1 MTDQQLYIDGVLM
14 DMSEDS
20 AITLDIKSNLFR
32 DITKMTANT
41 TYTINLPKTAHNMA
55 VLEFAGKPST
65 SSRYPYIFHTA
76 RYFRNGLEIIR
87 NGRASVLSVK
97 ETIEISIYWGFFQA
111 LATLQSSDLK
121 LNELNCTKYLRFNR
135 NNSSY
140 TYEKAISEGVFY
152 GTYDAAAVK
161 TSSEEWQGY
170 DRSVGGNSNTT
181 YSLVD
186 GKIRTGTEVG
196 KYVSGEVLTDETYQ
210 CAIIPF
216 EAGMRATISKVLG
229 KGDYRTWA
237 ILDTNKNIVILAADA
252 GTTEAETNPNIPAP
266 DPILPATIGAG
277 ILCASVDTKTAMTTI
292 SIRFAL
298 MDEAPAGQVEYG
310 SYDPATGFTEAW
322 GVEDIPADKGGTEI
336 TVNVTRYKQAGRLIY
351 VKPSKSGMLYW
362 IAGEGSDSNYYVS
375 GGTQYKTSRFAPYSV
390 KYTSES
396 EPIDIDLQAPATA
409 EWLVINA
416 IKEYST
422 GTTIQVK
429 SETENRAKASSR
441 EVQTSSGGGTFG
453 GGGSFGYADKGA
465 IQPSVTA
472 QYILDLIT
480 AQTGVAFGWSSQAKE
495 TIKGLAVPLITRKAD
510 AQTVVGSFEGTFIAT
525 TNLGILEIQP
535 TSLSEVF
542 DGLELANRYSQLKVK
557 IACTMIF
564 DVQINWSW
572 DASNARPNGHIGN
585 SYEGSIE
592 WNGVYQYDPCY
603 VEIKVVS
610 KHTSDQEESEYTKT
624 YIAGKEIEKDDAYSR
639 TYITD
644 YDSDK
649 VNGRFIHLA
658 AGRGEI
664 QLEEGDIVT
673 FEFKHYGKGTLRGLR
688 GYNGRISASISQ
700 SDEVPYGGN
709 FPIGKNLPDIKVTDF
724 LKCICI
730 LTSTFPSQRFTDGRL
745 AFADIVSLWEAKAQ
759 AVDWTKKLI
768 PSEACNHPRQTDFS
782 VEDYC
787 QHNIYKWKEDD
798 TVFQKH
804 DADMEID
811 NKTLEYTQDVC
822 TLPFAATDGNRIPIY
837 EWESVQ
843 RYFGRTTTL
852 TVQTATKYKACKDRI
867 VNLTK
872 TDAGYAALAF
882 NIDLQGIFDSKLEKL
897 RKTVANPH
905 QITERFNLSDLEIL
919 NFDETKP
926 VYLAQYGAY
935 FAVLEIK
942 TTNSGYCEVTMIE
955 LNN

>member
-1 MTDQQLYIDGVLM
+1 MTDQQLYIDGILM
-14 DMSEDS
+14 DMSEET

-65 SSRYPYIFHTA
+65 SSKYPYIFHTA

-97 ETIEISIYWGFFQA
+97 ETIEISIYWGLFQA

-121 LNELNCTKYLRFNR
+121 LNELNCTKYLRFAK
-135 NNSSY
+135 NNTSD

-152 GTYDAAAVK
+152 GRYETAVFK

-170 DRSVGGNSNTT
+170 DSNVGGNSDTT

-186 GKIRTGTEVG
+186 GKIRTGTEIG

-216 EAGMRATISKVLG
+216 EVGMRATISKVLG
-229 KGDYRTWA
+229 KGQFRTWA
-237 ILDTNKNIVILAADA
+237 ILDTNKNVISLADDA
-252 GTTEAETNPNIPAP
+252 GKTEKETRPVLFAP
-266 DPILPATIGAG
+266 DPILGMFVSAGAC
-277 ILCASVDTKTAMTTI
+277 IANLETSVAMETI
-292 SIRFAL
+292 SIRVRA
-298 MDEAPAGQVEYG
+298 EKAGSVEYG
-310 SYDPATGFTEAW
+310 ALDTKTGETTPW
-322 GVEDIPADKGGTEI
+322 GTYEVAAGETEI
-336 TVNVTRYKQAGRLIY
+336 NVVKS
-351 VKPSKSGMLYW
+351 KPSGLLVYIKPSVDKMIGKSMSTSVAAYYLSDGKLSQVQ
-362 IAGEGSDSNYYVS
+362 ASGEYN
-375 GGTQYKTSRFAPYSV
+375 V

-396 EPIDIDLQAPATA
+396 MPIDVDLQAPATA
-409 EWLVINA
+409 VWLIINA
-416 IKEYST
+416 IKDYST
-422 GTTIQVK
+422 GTTILVK
-429 SETENRAKASSR
+429 SISETENNAKASRGTFGGSFGN
-441 EVQTSSGGGTFG
+441 SGGGTFKSEG
-453 GGGSFGYADKGA
+453 T
-465 IQPSVTA
+465 IQPCVAA

-480 AQTGVAFGWSSQAKE
+480 VQTGVAFGWSNRAKE
-495 TIKGLAVPLITRKAD
+495 TINGLAVPLITRKAD
-510 AQTVVGSFEGTFIAT
+510 AQTVVGSLEGTFFQT
-525 TNLGILEIQP
+525 ESLGILDFQP

-542 DGLELANRYSQLKVK
+542 DGLEIGHRYSQLNVK
-557 IACTMIF
+557 IACKMIF
-564 DVQINWSW
+564 DVQMNWSW
-572 DASNARPNGHIGN
+572 DASKVTPSGHKSWSFG
-585 SYEGSIE
+585 EGSTESQAFYSYPPNYIE
-592 WNGVYQYDPCY
+592 MKVKHNNGDGTWTETP
-603 VEIKVVS
+603 
-610 KHTSDQEESEYTKT
+610 
-624 YIAGKEIEKDDAYSR
+624 YIAGLQQDETSSKYV
-639 TYITD
+639 TD
-644 YDSDK
+644 YESDK
-649 VNGRFIHLA
+649 LNGRFIHLV

-664 QLEEGDIVT
+664 DLEEGDIVT
-673 FEFKHYGKGTLRGLR
+673 FEMKHPKNKALIGLKC
-688 GYNGRISASISQ
+688 YNGRLSASIKQ

-730 LTSTFPSQRFTDGRL
+730 LTSTFPSQRFIGGTL
-745 AFADIVSLWEAKAQ
+745 TFADIVNLWEAKAQ

-798 TVFQKH
+798 TVYQQH
-804 DADMEID
+804 DADMTID

-837 EWESVQ
+837 EWENHQ
-843 RYFGRTTTL
+843 YTFGRTTK
-852 TVQTATKYKACKDRI
+852 TVQTPTKYKACKDRI

-872 TDAGYAALAF
+872 NDAGYAELAF
-882 NIDLQGIFDSKLEKL
+882 NIDLQDIFDNKLEKL

-905 QITERFNLSDLEIL
+905 HIVERFNLSDLEIL
-919 NFDETKP
+919 EFDETKP

-935 FAVLEIK
+935 FAVIEIK
-942 TTNSGYCEVTMIE
+942 TTSSGYCEVTMIE

>member
-1 MTDQQLYIDGVLM
+1 MTDQQLYIDGILM
-14 DMSEDS
+14 DMSEET

-65 SSRYPYIFHTA
+65 SSKYPYILHTA

-97 ETIEISIYWGFFQA
+97 ETIEISIYWGLFQA

-121 LNELNCTKYLRFNR
+121 LNELNCTKYLRFTK
-135 NNSSY
+135 NNNPY

-152 GTYDAAAVK
+152 GRYETAAVK

-170 DRSVGGNSNTT
+170 DRNVGGNSDTT
-181 YSLVD
+181 YSLVG

-229 KGDYRTWA
+229 MGDYRTWA
-237 ILDTNKNIVILAADA
+237 ILDTNKNVLSLADDA
-252 GTTEAETNPNIPAP
+252 GKTEVETYPLLPSP
-266 DPILPATIGAG
+266 DPMLGTFVSAGAC
-277 ILCASVDTKTAMTTI
+277 IANIETSMAMETI
-292 SIRFAL
+292 SIRVRA
-298 MDEAPAGQVEYG
+298 EKAGSVEYG
-310 SYDPATGFTEAW
+310 ALNKETGETTPWGTYDVAAGETEF
-322 GVEDIPADKGGTEI
+322 
-336 TVNVTRYKQAGRLIY
+336 NVVKSKPSGILIY
-351 VKPSKSGMLYW
+351 IKPSVDKMINMALSTGVAAYYLSDGKLSQVHSSG
-362 IAGEGSDSNYYVS
+362 A
-375 GGTQYKTSRFAPYSV
+375 YSV
-390 KYTSES
+390 KYKSKS
-396 EPIDIDLQAPATA
+396 MPIDVDLQAPATA

-422 GTTIQVK
+422 GTTILVK
-429 SETENRAKASSR
+429 SETESRAIS
-441 EVQTSSGGGTFG
+441 GTFD
-453 GGGSFGYADKGA
+453 GGGSFGGGSFGFADKGT

-472 QYILDLIT
+472 QYIIDLIT
-480 AQTGVAFGWSSQAKE
+480 AQTGVAFGWSNRAKE
-495 TIKGLAVPLITRKAD
+495 IIKGLAVPLITRKAD
-510 AQTVVGSFEGTFIAT
+510 AQTVVGSLEGTFFQT
-525 TNLGILEIQP
+525 ENLGILDFQL

-542 DGLELANRYSQLKVK
+542 DGLEIGHRYSQLNVK

-564 DVQINWSW
+564 DVQMNWSW
-572 DASNARPNGHIGN
+572 DASNARPNGHVGS
-585 SYEGSIE
+585 SYEGSTE
-592 WNGVYQYDPCY
+592 YNGVYNYEPCY

-610 KHTSDQEESEYTKT
+610 KHTSTQEESEYTKT
-624 YIAGKEIEKDDAYSR
+624 YIAGKEIDEDNASFR
-639 TYITD
+639 RYITD

-664 QLEEGDIVT
+664 ELEDGDIVT
-673 FEFKHYGKGTLRGLR
+673 FEFKHYGKGVLRGLR

-730 LTSTFPSQRFTDGRL
+730 LTSTFPSQRFIGETL
-745 AFADIVSLWEAKAQ
+745 TFADIVNLWEDKAQ

-768 PSEACNHPRQTDFS
+768 PSEASNHPRQTDFS

-798 TVFQKH
+798 TVYQQH
-804 DADMEID
+804 DADMTID

-837 EWESVQ
+837 EWESKQ
-843 RYFGRTTTL
+843 SNFDRTTIT
-852 TVQTATKYKACKDRI
+852 TQVATKYKACKDRI

-872 TDAGYAALAF
+872 NDAGYAELAF
-882 NIDLQGIFDSKLEKL
+882 NINLQDIFDNKLKKL

-926 VYLAQYGAY
+926 VYIAQYGAY
-935 FAVLEIK
+935 FAVLEVK
-942 TTNSGYCEVTMIE
+942 TTSSGYCEVTMIE

>member
-1 MTDQQLYIDGVLM
+1 MTDQQLYIDGILM
-14 DMSEDS
+14 DMSEET

-41 TYTINLPKTAHNMA
+41 TYTINLPKTAHNMT

-65 SSRYPYIFHTA
+65 SSKYPYILHTA

-152 GTYDAAAVK
+152 GRYETAAVK

-170 DRSVGGNSNTT
+170 DRNVGGNSNTT
-181 YSLVD
+181 YLLVD

-216 EAGMRATISKVLG
+216 EAGMRANISKVLG

-237 ILDTNKNIVILAADA
+237 ILDKNKNVLSLAVDA
-252 GTTEAETNPNIPAP
+252 GKTEVETYPSLPAP
-266 DPILPATIGAG
+266 DPMLGMFVSAGAC
-277 ILCASVDTKTAMTTI
+277 IANLETSVAMETI
-292 SIRFAL
+292 SIRVRA
-298 MDEAPAGQVEYG
+298 EKAGSVEYG
-310 SYDPATGFTEAW
+310 ALNKDTGETTPW
-322 GVEDIPADKGGTEI
+322 GTYEI
-336 TVNVTRYKQAGRLIY
+336 SKAGESKFNVVKSKPSGILIY
-351 VKPSKSGMLYW
+351 IKPSVANMINMTLSTGVAAYYLSDGKLSQVGASG
-362 IAGEGSDSNYYVS
+362 A
-375 GGTQYKTSRFAPYSV
+375 YSV
-390 KYTSES
+390 KYTSDS
-396 EPIDIDLQAPATA
+396 EPVDVDLQAPASA
-409 EWLVINA
+409 EWLIVNA

-422 GTTIQVK
+422 GTTILVK
-429 SETENRAKASSR
+429 SNSETENNARAISG
-441 EVQTSSGGGTFG
+441 TFDGGGSF
-453 GGGSFGYADKGA
+453 GGGSFGYTDKGT
-465 IQPSVTA
+465 IQPVVTV
-472 QYILDLIT
+472 QYIIDLIT
-480 AQTGVAFGWSSQAKE
+480 AQTGVAFGWSNRAKE

-510 AQTVVGSFEGTFIAT
+510 AQTVVGSLEGTFFKT
-525 TNLGILEIQP
+525 DSLGILDFQL

-542 DGLELANRYSQLKVK
+542 DGLEIGHRYSQLNVK

-564 DVQINWSW
+564 DVQMNWSW
-572 DASNARPNGHIGN
+572 DASNARPNGYVGS
-585 SYEGSIE
+585 SYEGSTE
-592 WNGVYQYDPCY
+592 QNGVYNYEPCY

-624 YIAGKEIEKDDAYSR
+624 YIAGKEIDEDNASFR
-639 TYITD
+639 RYITD

-664 QLEEGDIVT
+664 ELKEGDIVT
-673 FEFKHYGKGTLRGLR
+673 FEFKHYGKGVLRGLR

-709 FPIGKNLPDIKVTDF
+709 FPIGKNLPDINVTDF

-730 LTSTFPSQRFTDGRL
+730 LTSTFPSQRFIGGTL
-745 AFADIVSLWEAKAQ
+745 TFADIVSLWEAKAQ

-798 TVFQKH
+798 TVYQQH
-804 DADMEID
+804 DADMTID

-837 EWESVQ
+837 EWESKQ
-843 RYFGRTTTL
+843 FTLGRTTIT
-852 TVQTATKYKACKDRI
+852 TQVATKYKACKDRI

-872 TDAGYAALAF
+872 NDSGYAELAF
-882 NIDLQGIFDSKLEKL
+882 NIDLQDIFDNKLKKL
-897 RKTVANPH
+897 RKTIANPH
-905 QITERFNLSDLEIL
+905 QITERFNLSDFEIL

-935 FAVLEIK
+935 FAVLEVK
-942 TTNSGYCEVTMIE
+942 TTSSGYCDVTMIE

>member
-1 MTDQQLYIDGVLM
+1 MTDHQLYIDGILM
-14 DMSEDS
+14 DMSEET

-65 SSRYPYIFHTA
+65 SSKYPYIFHTA

-97 ETIEISIYWGFFQA
+97 ETIEISIYWGLFQA

-121 LNELNCTKYLRFNR
+121 LNELNCTKYLRFAK
-135 NNSSY
+135 NNTSD

-152 GTYDAAAVK
+152 GRYETAVFK

-170 DRSVGGNSNTT
+170 DSNVGGNSDTT

-186 GKIRTGTEVG
+186 GKIRTGTEIG
-196 KYVSGEVLTDETYQ
+196 KYVSGEVLTDETYR

-229 KGDYRTWA
+229 KGQFRTWA
-237 ILDTNKNIVILAADA
+237 ILDTNKNVLSLADDA
-252 GTTEAETNPNIPAP
+252 GKTEKETYPILQAP
-266 DPILPATIGAG
+266 DHILGMFVSAG
-277 ILCASVDTKTAMTTI
+277 DCIANLETSVAMNTI
-292 SIRFAL
+292 SIRVRA
-298 MDEAPAGQVEYG
+298 EKAGSVEYG
-310 SYDPATGFTEAW
+310 TLNKETGETTPWGTYDVAAGETEFS
-322 GVEDIPADKGGTEI
+322 VVKGKPSGI
-336 TVNVTRYKQAGRLIY
+336 LIY
-351 VKPSKSGMLYW
+351 IKPSVDKMINMALSTKGVV
-362 IAGEGSDSNYYVS
+362 AYYLS
-375 GGTQYKTSRFAPYSV
+375 GGKLSKANSLGAYSV

-396 EPIDIDLQAPATA
+396 MPVDVELQAPATA
-409 EWLVINA
+409 QWLVVNA

-422 GTTIQVK
+422 GTTILVK
-429 SETENRAKASSR
+429 SISETENNAKASRGTFGGSFGN
-441 EVQTSSGGGTFG
+441 SGGGTFKSEG
-453 GGGSFGYADKGA
+453 T

-480 AQTGVAFGWSSQAKE
+480 VQTGVAFGWSNRAKE
-495 TIKGLAVPLITRKAD
+495 TINGLAVPLITRKAD
-510 AQTVVGSFEGTFIAT
+510 AQTVVGSLEGTFFQT
-525 TNLGILEIQP
+525 ESLGILDFQP

-542 DGLELANRYSQLKVK
+542 DGLEIGHRYSQLNVK
-557 IACTMIF
+557 IACKMIF
-564 DVQINWSW
+564 DVQMNWSW
-572 DASNARPNGHIGN
+572 DASKVTPSGHKSWSFG
-585 SYEGSIE
+585 EGSTESQAFYSYPPNYIE
-592 WNGVYQYDPCY
+592 MKVKHNNGDGTWTETP
-603 VEIKVVS
+603 
-610 KHTSDQEESEYTKT
+610 
-624 YIAGKEIEKDDAYSR
+624 YIAGLQQDETSGKYV
-639 TYITD
+639 TD
-644 YDSDK
+644 YESDK
-649 VNGRFIHLA
+649 VNGRFIHLV

-664 QLEEGDIVT
+664 DLEEGDIVT
-673 FEFKHYGKGTLRGLR
+673 FEMKHPKNQTLIGLKC
-688 GYNGRISASISQ
+688 YNGRLSASIKQ

-730 LTSTFPSQRFTDGRL
+730 LTSTFPSQRFIGGTL
-745 AFADIVSLWEAKAQ
+745 TFADIVSLWEAKAQ

-798 TVFQKH
+798 TVYQQH
-804 DADMEID
+804 DADMTID

-837 EWESVQ
+837 EWENHQ
-843 RYFGRTTTL
+843 YTFGRTTK
-852 TVQTATKYKACKDRI
+852 TVQTPTKYKACKDRI

-872 TDAGYAALAF
+872 NDAGYAELAF
-882 NIDLQGIFDSKLEKL
+882 NIDLQDIFDNKLEKL

-905 QITERFNLSDLEIL
+905 HIVERFNLSDLEIL
-919 NFDETKP
+919 EFDETKP

-935 FAVLEIK
+935 FAVTEIK
-942 TTNSGYCEVTMIE
+942 TTSSGYCEVTMIE

>member
-1 MTDQQLYIDGVLM
+1 MTDHQLYIDGILM
-14 DMSEDS
+14 DMSEET

-65 SSRYPYIFHTA
+65 SSKYPYIFHTA

-97 ETIEISIYWGFFQA
+97 ETIEISIYWGLFHA

-121 LNELNCTKYLRFNR
+121 LNELNCTKYLRFAK
-135 NNSSY
+135 NNTSD

-152 GTYDAAAVK
+152 GRYETAVFK

-170 DRSVGGNSNTT
+170 DSNVGGNSDTT

-186 GKIRTGTEVG
+186 GKIRTGTEIG
-196 KYVSGEVLTDETYQ
+196 KYVSGEVLTDETYR

-229 KGDYRTWA
+229 KGQFRTWA
-237 ILDTNKNIVILAADA
+237 ILDTNKNVLSLADDA
-252 GTTEAETNPNIPAP
+252 GKTEKETY
-266 DPILPATIGAG
+266 PILPPPDPMLGMFVSAG
-277 ILCASVDTKTAMTTI
+277 DCIANLKTSVAMKTI
-292 SIRFAL
+292 SIRVRA
-298 MDEAPAGQVEYG
+298 EKAGSVEYG
-310 SYDPATGFTEAW
+310 VLNKETGETTPWGTYDVA
-322 GVEDIPADKGGTEI
+322 
-336 TVNVTRYKQAGRLIY
+336 AGKAEFSVVKSKPSGILIY
-351 VKPSKSGMLYW
+351 IKPSVDDMINMSL
-362 IAGEGSDSNYYVS
+362 SS
-375 GGTQYKTSRFAPYSV
+375 GGVMAYYLSDGKLSQVHSIGAYSV

-396 EPIDIDLQAPATA
+396 MPIDVELQAPATA
-409 EWLVINA
+409 QWLIVNA

-422 GTTIQVK
+422 GTTILVK
-429 SETENRAKASSR
+429 SISETENNAKASRGTFGGSFGN
-441 EVQTSSGGGTFG
+441 SGGGTFKSEG
-453 GGGSFGYADKGA
+453 T

-480 AQTGVAFGWSSQAKE
+480 VQTGVAFGWSNRAKE
-495 TIKGLAVPLITRKAD
+495 TINGLAVPLITRKAD
-510 AQTVVGSFEGTFIAT
+510 AQTVVGSLEGTFFQT
-525 TNLGILEIQP
+525 ESLGILDFQP
-535 TSLSEVF
+535 TSLSEIF
-542 DGLELANRYSQLKVK
+542 DGLEIGHRYSQLNVK
-557 IACTMIF
+557 IACKMIF
-564 DVQINWSW
+564 DVQMNWSW
-572 DASNARPNGHIGN
+572 DASKVTPSGHKSWSFG
-585 SYEGSIE
+585 EGSTESQAFYSYPPNYIE
-592 WNGVYQYDPCY
+592 MKVKHNNGDGTWTETP
-603 VEIKVVS
+603 
-610 KHTSDQEESEYTKT
+610 
-624 YIAGKEIEKDDAYSR
+624 YIAGLQQDETSR
-639 TYITD
+639 KYVTD
-644 YDSDK
+644 YESDK
-649 VNGRFIHLA
+649 VNGRFIHLV

-664 QLEEGDIVT
+664 DLEEGDIVT
-673 FEFKHYGKGTLRGLR
+673 FEMKHPKNQTLIGLKC
-688 GYNGRISASISQ
+688 YNGRLSASIKQ

-730 LTSTFPSQRFTDGRL
+730 LTSTFPSQRFIGGTL
-745 AFADIVSLWEAKAQ
+745 TFADIVSLWEAKAQ

-798 TVFQKH
+798 TVYQQH
-804 DADMEID
+804 DADMTID

-837 EWESVQ
+837 EWENHQ
-843 RYFGRTTTL
+843 YTFGRTTK
-852 TVQTATKYKACKDRI
+852 TVQTPTKYKACKDRI

-872 TDAGYAALAF
+872 NDAGYAELAF
-882 NIDLQGIFDSKLEKL
+882 NIDLQDIFDNKLEKL

-905 QITERFNLSDLEIL
+905 HIVERFNLSDLEIL
-919 NFDETKP
+919 EFDETKP

-935 FAVLEIK
+935 FAVTEIK
-942 TTNSGYCEVTMIE
+942 TTSSGYCEVTMIE

>member
-1 MTDQQLYIDGVLM
+1 MTDHQLYIDGILM
-14 DMSEDS
+14 DMSEET

-65 SSRYPYIFHTA
+65 SSKYPYIFHTA

-97 ETIEISIYWGFFQA
+97 ETIEISIYWGLFQA

-121 LNELNCTKYLRFNR
+121 LNELNCTKYLRFAK
-135 NNSSY
+135 NNTSD

-152 GTYDAAAVK
+152 GRYETAVLK

-170 DRSVGGNSNTT
+170 DRNVGGNSDTT

-186 GKIRTGTEVG
+186 GKIRTGTEIG
-196 KYVSGEVLTDETYQ
+196 KYVSGEVLTDETYR

-216 EAGMRATISKVLG
+216 ETGMRATISKVLG
-229 KGDYRTWA
+229 KGQFRTWA
-237 ILDTNKNIVILAADA
+237 ILDTNKNVVSLADDA
-252 GTTEAETNPNIPAP
+252 GKTESETDPVLPPP
-266 DPILPATIGAG
+266 DPILGMFVSAGAC
-277 ILCASVDTKTAMTTI
+277 IANIKTSVAMETI
-292 SIRFAL
+292 SIRVRA
-298 MDEAPAGQVEYG
+298 EKAGSVEYG
-310 SYDPATGFTEAW
+310 ALNKDTGETTTW
-322 GVEDIPADKGGTEI
+322 GTYEI
-336 TVNVTRYKQAGRLIY
+336 RKAGKAEINVVKR
-351 VKPSKSGMLYW
+351 KPSGLLVYIKPSVDDMINMAPWMGT
-362 IAGEGSDSNYYVS
+362 AVAAYYLS
-375 GGTQYKTSRFAPYSV
+375 GGKLSQVQAVGAYSV

-396 EPIDIDLQAPATA
+396 MPVDVDLQAPATA
-409 EWLVINA
+409 KLLIINA
-416 IKEYST
+416 IKDYSI
-422 GTTIQVK
+422 GTTILVK
-429 SETENRAKASSR
+429 SISEPENNAKASRGTFGGSFGN
-441 EVQTSSGGGTFG
+441 SGGGTFKSEG
-453 GGGSFGYADKGA
+453 T

-472 QYILDLIT
+472 QYVLDLIT
-480 AQTGVAFGWSSQAKE
+480 VQTGVAFGWSNRAKE
-495 TIKGLAVPLITRKAD
+495 TINGLAVPLITRKAD
-510 AQTVVGSFEGTFIAT
+510 AQTVVGSLEGTFFQT
-525 TNLGILEIQP
+525 ESLGILDFQP

-542 DGLELANRYSQLKVK
+542 DGLEIGHRYSQLNVK
-557 IACTMIF
+557 IACKMIF
-564 DVQINWSW
+564 DVQMNWSW
-572 DASNARPNGHIGN
+572 DASKVTPSGHKSWSFG
-585 SYEGSIE
+585 EGSTESQAFYSYPPNYIE
-592 WNGVYQYDPCY
+592 MKVKHNNGDGTWTETP
-603 VEIKVVS
+603 
-610 KHTSDQEESEYTKT
+610 
-624 YIAGKEIEKDDAYSR
+624 YIAGLQQDETSGKYV
-639 TYITD
+639 TD
-644 YDSDK
+644 YESDK
-649 VNGRFIHLA
+649 LNGRFIHLV

-664 QLEEGDIVT
+664 DLEEGDIVT
-673 FEFKHYGKGTLRGLR
+673 FEMKHPKNQALIGLKC
-688 GYNGRISASISQ
+688 YNGRLSASIKQ

-730 LTSTFPSQRFTDGRL
+730 LTSTFPSQRFIGGTL
-745 AFADIVSLWEAKAQ
+745 TFADIVSLWEAKAQ

-768 PSEACNHPRQTDFS
+768 PSEASNHPRQTDFS

-798 TVFQKH
+798 TVYQQH
-804 DADMEID
+804 DADMTID

-837 EWESVQ
+837 EWENHQ
-843 RYFGRTTTL
+843 YTFGRTTK
-852 TVQTATKYKACKDRI
+852 TVQTPTKYKACKDRI

-872 TDAGYAALAF
+872 NDAGYAELAF
-882 NIDLQGIFDSKLEKL
+882 NIDLQGIFDSRLEKL

-942 TTNSGYCEVTMIE
+942 TTSSGYCEVTMIE

>member
-1 MTDQQLYIDGVLM
+1 MTDQQLYIDGILM
-14 DMSEDS
+14 DMSEET

-32 DITKMTANT
+32 DITKMTTNT

-65 SSRYPYIFHTA
+65 SSKYPYILHTA

-87 NGRASVLSVK
+87 NGKASVLSVK
-97 ETIEISIYWGFFQA
+97 ETIEISICWGLFQA

-121 LNELNCTKYLRFNR
+121 LNELNCTKYLRFTK
-135 NNSSY
+135 NNSLY

-152 GTYDAAAVK
+152 GRYETAAVK

-170 DRSVGGNSNTT
+170 DRNVGGNSDTT
-181 YSLVD
+181 YSLVG

-237 ILDTNKNIVILAADA
+237 ILDTNKNVLSLADDA
-252 GTTEAETNPNIPAP
+252 GKTEVETYPLLPSP
-266 DPILPATIGAG
+266 DPMLGTFVSAGAC
-277 ILCASVDTKTAMTTI
+277 IANIETSVAMETI
-292 SIRFAL
+292 SIRVRA
-298 MDEAPAGQVEYG
+298 EKAGSVEYG
-310 SYDPATGFTEAW
+310 ALNKETGETTPWGTYDVAAGESEF
-322 GVEDIPADKGGTEI
+322 
-336 TVNVTRYKQAGRLIY
+336 NVVKSKPSGILIY
-351 VKPSKSGMLYW
+351 IKPSVDKMINMALNTGVAAYYLSDGKLSQVHSSG
-362 IAGEGSDSNYYVS
+362 A
-375 GGTQYKTSRFAPYSV
+375 YSV

-396 EPIDIDLQAPATA
+396 MPIDVDLQAPATA

-422 GTTIQVK
+422 GTTILVK
-429 SETENRAKASSR
+429 SETESRARASSG
-441 EVQTSSGGGTFG
+441 TFDGGGSF
-453 GGGSFGYADKGA
+453 GGGSFGYADKGT

-472 QYILDLIT
+472 QYILNLIT
-480 AQTGVAFGWSSQAKE
+480 AQTGVAFGWSNRAKE

-510 AQTVVGSFEGTFIAT
+510 AQTVVGSLDGTFFQT
-525 TNLGILEIQP
+525 ENLGILDFQL

-542 DGLELANRYSQLKVK
+542 DGLEIGYRYSQLNVK

-564 DVQINWSW
+564 DVQMNWSW
-572 DASNARPNGHIGN
+572 DASNARPNGHVGS
-585 SYEGSIE
+585 SYEGSTE
-592 WNGVYQYDPCY
+592 YNGVYNYEPCY

-610 KHTSDQEESEYTKT
+610 KHTSTQEESEYTKT
-624 YIAGKEIEKDDAYSR
+624 YIAGKEIDEDNASFR
-639 TYITD
+639 RYITD

-664 QLEEGDIVT
+664 ELEEGDIVT
-673 FEFKHYGKGTLRGLR
+673 FEFKHYGKGVLRGLR
-688 GYNGRISASISQ
+688 GYNGRLSASISQ

-709 FPIGKNLPDIKVTDF
+709 FPIVKNLPDIKVTDF

-730 LTSTFPSQRFTDGRL
+730 LTSTFPSQRFIGETL

-798 TVFQKH
+798 TVYQQH
-804 DADMEID
+804 DADMTID

-822 TLPFAATDGNRIPIY
+822 TLPFAATDGDRIPIY
-837 EWESVQ
+837 EWESTQ
-843 RYFGRTTTL
+843 RNFGRTTL

-872 TDAGYAALAF
+872 NNAGYAELAF
-882 NIDLQGIFDSKLEKL
+882 NINLQDIFDNKLKKL

-935 FAVLEIK
+935 FAVIEIK
-942 TTNSGYCEVTMIE
+942 TTNSGYCEVTIIE

>member
-1 MTDQQLYIDGVLM
+1 MTDQQLYIDGILM
-14 DMSEDS
+14 DMSEET

-65 SSRYPYIFHTA
+65 SSKYPYIFHTA

-97 ETIEISIYWGFFQA
+97 ETIEISIYWGLFQA

-121 LNELNCTKYLRFNR
+121 LNELNCTKYLRFAK
-135 NNSSY
+135 NNTSD
-140 TYEKAISEGVFY
+140 TYEKALSEGVFY
-152 GTYDAAAVK
+152 GRYETAVFK

-170 DRSVGGNSNTT
+170 DSNVGGNSDTT

-186 GKIRTGTEVG
+186 GKIRTGTEIG
-196 KYVSGEVLTDETYQ
+196 KYVSGEVLTDETYR
-210 CAIIPF
+210 CAIIHF

-229 KGDYRTWA
+229 KGQFRTWA
-237 ILDTNKNIVILAADA
+237 ILDTNKNVLSLADDA
-252 GTTEAETNPNIPAP
+252 GKTEKETYPILPAP
-266 DPILPATIGAG
+266 DPIVGTFVSAGAC
-277 ILCASVDTKTAMTTI
+277 IANLETSVAMETI
-292 SIRFAL
+292 SIRVRA
-298 MDEAPAGQVEYG
+298 DKAGSVEYG
-310 SYDPATGFTEAW
+310 TLNKETGETTPWGTYDVAAGETEFSVVKRKPS
-322 GVEDIPADKGGTEI
+322 GI
-336 TVNVTRYKQAGRLIY
+336 LIY
-351 VKPSKSGMLYW
+351 IKPSVDKMINMALSTKGVV
-362 IAGEGSDSNYYVS
+362 AYYLS
-375 GGTQYKTSRFAPYSV
+375 GGKLSQVNSLGAYSV

-396 EPIDIDLQAPATA
+396 MPVDVELQAPATA
-409 EWLVINA
+409 QWLVVNA
-416 IKEYST
+416 IKAYST
-422 GTTIQVK
+422 GTTILVK
-429 SETENRAKASSR
+429 SISETENNAKASRGTFGGSFGN
-441 EVQTSSGGGTFG
+441 SGGGTFKSEG
-453 GGGSFGYADKGA
+453 T

-480 AQTGVAFGWSSQAKE
+480 VQTGVAFGWSNRAKE
-495 TIKGLAVPLITRKAD
+495 TINGLAVPLITRKAD
-510 AQTVVGSFEGTFIAT
+510 AQTVVGSLEGTFFQT
-525 TNLGILEIQP
+525 ESLGILDFQP

-542 DGLELANRYSQLKVK
+542 DGLEIGHRYSQLNVK
-557 IACTMIF
+557 IACKMIF
-564 DVQINWSW
+564 DVQMNWSW
-572 DASNARPNGHIGN
+572 DASKVTPSGHKSWSFG
-585 SYEGSIE
+585 EGSTESQAFYSYPPNYIE
-592 WNGVYQYDPCY
+592 MKVKHNNGDGTWTETP
-603 VEIKVVS
+603 
-610 KHTSDQEESEYTKT
+610 
-624 YIAGKEIEKDDAYSR
+624 YIAGLQQDETSGKYV
-639 TYITD
+639 TD
-644 YDSDK
+644 YESDK
-649 VNGRFIHLA
+649 VNGRFIHLV

-664 QLEEGDIVT
+664 DLEEGDIVT
-673 FEFKHYGKGTLRGLR
+673 FEMKHPKNKRLIGLKC
-688 GYNGRISASISQ
+688 YNGRLSASIKQ

-730 LTSTFPSQRFTDGRL
+730 LTSTFPSQRFIGGTL
-745 AFADIVSLWEAKAQ
+745 TFADIVSLWEAKAQ

-798 TVFQKH
+798 TVYQQH
-804 DADMEID
+804 DADMTID

-837 EWESVQ
+837 EWENHQ
-843 RYFGRTTTL
+843 YTFGRTTK
-852 TVQTATKYKACKDRI
+852 TVQTPTKYKACKDRI

-872 TDAGYAALAF
+872 NDAGYAELAF
-882 NIDLQGIFDSKLEKL
+882 NIDLQDIFDNKLEKL

-905 QITERFNLSDLEIL
+905 HIVERFNLSDLEIL
-919 NFDETKP
+919 EFDETKP

-935 FAVLEIK
+935 FAVTEIK
-942 TTNSGYCEVTMIE
+942 TTSSGYCEVTMIE

>member
-1 MTDQQLYIDGVLM
+1 MTDQQLYIDGILM
-14 DMSEDS
+14 DMSEET

-65 SSRYPYIFHTA
+65 SSKYPYILHTA

-97 ETIEISIYWGFFQA
+97 ETIEISIYWGLFQA

-121 LNELNCTKYLRFNR
+121 LNELNCTKYLRFTK
-135 NNSSY
+135 NNSPY

-152 GTYDAAAVK
+152 GRYETAAVK

-170 DRSVGGNSNTT
+170 DRNVGLNSDTT
-181 YSLVD
+181 YSLVG

-237 ILDTNKNIVILAADA
+237 ILDTNKNVLSLADDA
-252 GTTEAETNPNIPAP
+252 GKTEVETYPLLPSP
-266 DPILPATIGAG
+266 DPMLGMFVNAGAC
-277 ILCASVDTKTAMTTI
+277 IANIETSVAMETI
-292 SIRFAL
+292 SIRVRA
-298 MDEAPAGQVEYG
+298 EKAGSVEYG
-310 SYDPATGFTEAW
+310 ALNKETGETTPWGTYDVAAGETEF
-322 GVEDIPADKGGTEI
+322 
-336 TVNVTRYKQAGRLIY
+336 NVVKSKPSGILIY
-351 VKPSKSGMLYW
+351 IKPSVDKMINMALNTGVAAYYLSDGKLSQVHSSG
-362 IAGEGSDSNYYVS
+362 A
-375 GGTQYKTSRFAPYSV
+375 YSV

-396 EPIDIDLQAPATA
+396 MPIDVDLQAPATA

-422 GTTIQVK
+422 GTTILVK
-429 SETENRAKASSR
+429 SETESRARASSR
-441 EVQTSSGGGTFG
+441 EVQTSSSGSF
-453 GGGSFGYADKGA
+453 GGGSFGYTDKGT
-465 IQPSVTA
+465 IQPVVTV
-472 QYILDLIT
+472 QYIIDLIT
-480 AQTGVAFGWSSQAKE
+480 AQTGVAFGWSNRAKE

-510 AQTVVGSFEGTFIAT
+510 AQTVVGSLEGTFFQT
-525 TNLGILEIQP
+525 ENLGILDFQL

-542 DGLELANRYSQLKVK
+542 DGLEIGHRYSQLNVK

-564 DVQINWSW
+564 DVQMNWSW
-572 DASNARPNGHIGN
+572 DASKVNPSGHKSWSFSDGSTELQAFYSYPPNYIEMKVKHRNNDGN
-585 SYEGSIE
+585 ETE
-592 WNGVYQYDPCY
+592 
-603 VEIKVVS
+603 
-610 KHTSDQEESEYTKT
+610 TL
-624 YIAGKEIEKDDAYSR
+624 YIAGLQQDESSGKYV
-639 TYITD
+639 TD
-644 YDSDK
+644 YESNK
-649 VNGRFIHLA
+649 VNGRFIHLV

-664 QLEEGDIVT
+664 DLEEGDIVT
-673 FEFKHYGKGTLRGLR
+673 FEMKHPKNQRLIGLKC
-688 GYNGRISASISQ
+688 YNGRISASISQ

-730 LTSTFPSQRFTDGRL
+730 LTSTFPSQRFIGKTL
-745 AFADIVSLWEAKAQ
+745 TFADIVSLWEDKAQ

-768 PSEACNHPRQTDFS
+768 PSEASNHPRQTDFC

-798 TVFQKH
+798 TVYQQH
-804 DADMEID
+804 DADMTID

-822 TLPFAATDGNRIPIY
+822 TLPFAATDGDRIPIY

-843 RYFGRTTTL
+843 SHFGSSGTTIT
-852 TVQTATKYKACKDRI
+852 TQVATKYKACKDRI
-867 VNLTK
+867 VNLTNNS
-872 TDAGYAALAF
+872 GYAELAF
-882 NIDLQGIFDSKLEKL
+882 NINLQDIFDNKLNKL

-905 QITERFNLSDLEIL
+905 QIVERFNLSDLEIL

-935 FAVLEIK
+935 FAVLEVK
-942 TTNSGYCEVTMIE
+942 TTSSGYSEVTMIE

>member
-1 MTDQQLYIDGVLM
+1 MTDQQLYIDGALM
-14 DMSEDS
+14 DMSEES

-55 VLEFAGKPST
+55 VLQFAGKPST
-65 SSRYPYIFHTA
+65 SSKYPYIFHAA
-76 RYFRNGLEIIR
+76 RYLRNELEIIR
-87 NGRASVLSVK
+87 SGRASVLSVK
-97 ETIEISIYWGFFQA
+97 ETIEISIYWGLFQA
-111 LATLQSSDLK
+111 LETLQSSDLK
-121 LNELNCTKYLRFNR
+121 LNELNCTKYMRFNR
-135 NNSSY
+135 SNSY
-140 TYEKAISEGVFY
+140 DTYEKAISEGVFY
-152 GTYDAAAVK
+152 GSYDTAAVK

-170 DRSVGGNSNTT
+170 DRNVGGNSDTT

-186 GKIRTGTEVG
+186 GKIRTGTAVG
-196 KYVSGEVLTDETYQ
+196 NYVSGEVLNDDSYR

-216 EAGMRATISKVLG
+216 TAGMRATIDTILG

-237 ILDTNKNIVILAADA
+237 ILDSNKNIVSLAPEV
-252 GTTEAETNPNIPAP
+252 GTYETETNPTITAP
-266 DPILPATIGAG
+266 DPTLSTAIGAG
-277 ILCASVDTKTAMTTI
+277 TLCASGDTEAAMTTI

-298 MDEAPAGQVEYG
+298 KDGAPAGQVEYG
-310 SYDPATGFTEAW
+310 SYDPSTGFAEVW
-322 GVEDIPADKGGTEI
+322 GVEEVPADKGGTEI
-336 TVNVTRYKQAGRLIY
+336 TVNIHNYKQAGRLVY
-351 VKPSKSGMLYW
+351 VKPSKDGMLYW
-362 IAGEGSDSNYYVS
+362 IAGAGAESNYYVS
-375 GGTQYKTSRFAPYSV
+375 GGTQHKTSSSAPYSV
-390 KYTSES
+390 MYTSES
-396 EPIDIDLQAPATA
+396 EPIDVDLQAPSTA
-409 EWLVINA
+409 AWLVINA

-422 GTTIQVK
+422 GTTVLIK
-429 SETENRAKASSR
+429 SETENRAR
-441 EVQTSSGGGTFG
+441 TSSSEAQTYAF
-453 GGGSFGYADKGA
+453 GGGSFAYLTKGA
-465 IQPSVTA
+465 IQPAVTV
-472 QYILDLIT
+472 QYILDLVT
-480 AQTGVAFGWSSQAKE
+480 AQTGVAFGWSNQAKE

-510 AQTVVGSFEGTFIAT
+510 AQTVVGDFEGTFFTT
-525 TNLGILEIQP
+525 TNLGILDFQP
-535 TSLSEVF
+535 TSLSDVF
-542 DGLELANRYSQLKVK
+542 DGLAVATRYSQLNVK

-564 DVQINWSW
+564 DVQMNWSW
-572 DASNARPNGHIGN
+572 DASKARPNGYVGS
-585 SYEGSIE
+585 SYEGSAE
-592 WNGVYQYDPCY
+592 HNGVYQYKPCY

-610 KHTSDQEESEYTKT
+610 KHTDSQEESEYTKT
-624 YIAGKEIEKDDAYSR
+624 YIAGDEIDEDNIYSR
-639 TYITD
+639 RYIVD

-664 QLEEGDIVT
+664 ELEEGDIVT
-673 FEFKHYGKGTLRGLR
+673 FEFKHYGKGILKGLR
-688 GYNGRISASISQ
+688 GYNGRLSASIKQ

-730 LTSTFPSQRFTDGRL
+730 LTSTFPSQRFIGGRL

-768 PSEACNHPRQTDFS
+768 PSEASNHPRQTDFS
-782 VEDYC
+782 VEEYC

-798 TVFQKH
+798 TVYQQH
-804 DADMEID
+804 DADMTVD

-837 EWESVQ
+837 EWESVTASIGRNGNKITTQ
-843 RYFGRTTTL
+843 R
-852 TVQTATKYKACKDRI
+852 ATKYKACKDRI

-872 TDAGYAALAF
+872 SDIGYAALAF
-882 NIDLQGIFDSKLEKL
+882 NINLQSIFDTKLEKL

-905 QITERFNLSDLEIL
+905 QIVERFNLSDLEIL

-942 TTNSGYCEVTMIE
+942 TTSSGYSEVTMIE

>member
-1 MTDQQLYIDGVLM
+1 MTDQQLYIDGILM
-14 DMSEDS
+14 DMSEET

-65 SSRYPYIFHTA
+65 SSKYPYILHTA

-97 ETIEISIYWGFFQA
+97 ETIEISIYWGLFQA

-121 LNELNCTKYLRFNR
+121 LNELNCTKYLRFTKS
-135 NNSSY
+135 NSPY

-152 GTYDAAAVK
+152 GRYETAAVK

-170 DRSVGGNSNTT
+170 DRNVGGNSDTT
-181 YSLVD
+181 YSLVG

-237 ILDTNKNIVILAADA
+237 ILDTNKNVLSLADDA
-252 GTTEAETNPNIPAP
+252 GKTEVETYPLLPSP
-266 DPILPATIGAG
+266 DPMLGTFVSAGAC
-277 ILCASVDTKTAMTTI
+277 IANIETSVAMETI
-292 SIRFAL
+292 SIRVRA
-298 MDEAPAGQVEYG
+298 EKAGSVEYG
-310 SYDPATGFTEAW
+310 ALNKETGETTPWGTYEISAAGETEF
-322 GVEDIPADKGGTEI
+322 
-336 TVNVTRYKQAGRLIY
+336 NVVKSKPSGILIY
-351 VKPSKSGMLYW
+351 IKPSADDMINMALSTGVAAYYLSDGKLSQVHSSG
-362 IAGEGSDSNYYVS
+362 A
-375 GGTQYKTSRFAPYSV
+375 YSV
-390 KYTSES
+390 KYTSGS
-396 EPIDIDLQAPATA
+396 MPIDVDLQAPATA

-422 GTTIQVK
+422 GTTILVK
-429 SETENRAKASSR
+429 SETESRARAIS
-441 EVQTSSGGGTFG
+441 GTFD
-453 GGGSFGYADKGA
+453 GGGSFGGGSFGFADKGT

-472 QYILDLIT
+472 QYIIDLIT
-480 AQTGVAFGWSSQAKE
+480 AQTGVAFGWSNRAKE
-495 TIKGLAVPLITRKAD
+495 IIKGLAVPLITRKAD
-510 AQTVVGSFEGTFIAT
+510 AQTVVGSLEGTFFQT
-525 TNLGILEIQP
+525 ENLGILDFQL

-542 DGLELANRYSQLKVK
+542 DGLEIGHRYSQLNVK

-564 DVQINWSW
+564 DVQMNWSW
-572 DASNARPNGHIGN
+572 DASNARPNGHVGS
-585 SYEGSIE
+585 SYEGSTE
-592 WNGVYQYDPCY
+592 YNGVYNYEPCY

-610 KHTSDQEESEYTKT
+610 KHTSTQEESEYTKT
-624 YIAGKEIEKDDAYSR
+624 YIAGKEIDEDNASFR
-639 TYITD
+639 RYITD

-664 QLEEGDIVT
+664 ELEDGDIVT
-673 FEFKHYGKGTLRGLR
+673 FEFKHYGKGVLRGLR

-700 SDEVPYGGN
+700 SDEVTYGGN

-730 LTSTFPSQRFTDGRL
+730 LTSTFPSQRFIGETL
-745 AFADIVSLWEAKAQ
+745 TFADIVNLWEDKAQ

-768 PSEACNHPRQTDFS
+768 PSEASNHPRQTDFS

-798 TVFQKH
+798 TVYQQH
-804 DADMEID
+804 DADMTID

-822 TLPFAATDGNRIPIY
+822 TLPFAATDENRIPIY
-837 EWESVQ
+837 EWESKQ
-843 RYFGRTTTL
+843 SNFGRTTIT
-852 TVQTATKYKACKDRI
+852 TQVATKYKACKDRI

-872 TDAGYAALAF
+872 NDAGYAELAF
-882 NIDLQGIFDSKLEKL
+882 NINLQDIFDNKLKKL

-905 QITERFNLSDLEIL
+905 QIVERFNLSDLEIL
-919 NFDETKP
+919 NLDETKP

-935 FAVLEIK
+935 FAVLEVK
-942 TTNSGYCEVTMIE
+942 TTSSGYCEVTMIE

>member
-1 MTDQQLYIDGVLM
+1 M
-14 DMSEDS
+14 DMSEET

-65 SSRYPYIFHTA
+65 SSKYPYILHTA

-97 ETIEISIYWGFFQA
+97 ETIEISICWGLFQA
-111 LATLQSSDLK
+111 LVTLQSSDLK
-121 LNELNCTKYLRFNR
+121 LNELNCTKYLRFTK
-135 NNSSY
+135 NNNPY

-152 GTYDAAAVK
+152 GRYETAAVK

-170 DRSVGGNSNTT
+170 DRNVGGNSDTT
-181 YSLVD
+181 YSLVG

-229 KGDYRTWA
+229 MGDYRTWA
-237 ILDTNKNIVILAADA
+237 ILDTNKNVLSLADDA
-252 GTTEAETNPNIPAP
+252 GKTEVETYPLLPSP
-266 DPILPATIGAG
+266 DPMLGTFVSAGAC
-277 ILCASVDTKTAMTTI
+277 IANIETSMAMETI
-292 SIRFAL
+292 SIRVRA
-298 MDEAPAGQVEYG
+298 EKAGSVEYG
-310 SYDPATGFTEAW
+310 ALNKETGETTPWGTYDVAAGETEF
-322 GVEDIPADKGGTEI
+322 
-336 TVNVTRYKQAGRLIY
+336 NVVKSKPSGILIY
-351 VKPSKSGMLYW
+351 IKPSVDKMINMALSTGVAAYYLSDGKLSQVHSSG
-362 IAGEGSDSNYYVS
+362 A
-375 GGTQYKTSRFAPYSV
+375 YSV
-390 KYTSES
+390 KYKSKS
-396 EPIDIDLQAPATA
+396 MPIDVDLQAPATA

-422 GTTIQVK
+422 GTTILVK
-429 SETENRAKASSR
+429 SETESRAIS
-441 EVQTSSGGGTFG
+441 GTFD
-453 GGGSFGYADKGA
+453 GGGSFGGGSFGFADKGT

-472 QYILDLIT
+472 QYIIDLIT
-480 AQTGVAFGWSSQAKE
+480 AQTGVAFGWSNRAKE
-495 TIKGLAVPLITRKAD
+495 IIKGLAVPLITRKAD
-510 AQTVVGSFEGTFIAT
+510 AQTVVGSLEGTFFQT
-525 TNLGILEIQP
+525 ENLGILDFQL

-542 DGLELANRYSQLKVK
+542 DGLEIGHRYSQLNVK

-564 DVQINWSW
+564 DVQMNWSW
-572 DASNARPNGHIGN
+572 DASNARPNGHVGS
-585 SYEGSIE
+585 SYEGSTE
-592 WNGVYQYDPCY
+592 YNGVYNYEPCY

-610 KHTSDQEESEYTKT
+610 KHTSTQEESEYTKT
-624 YIAGKEIEKDDAYSR
+624 YIAGKEIDEDNASFR
-639 TYITD
+639 RYITD

-664 QLEEGDIVT
+664 ELEDGDIVT
-673 FEFKHYGKGTLRGLR
+673 FEFKHYGKGVLRGLR

-730 LTSTFPSQRFTDGRL
+730 LTSTFPSQRFIGETL
-745 AFADIVSLWEAKAQ
+745 TFADIVNLWEDKAQ

-768 PSEACNHPRQTDFS
+768 PSEASNHPRQTDFS

-798 TVFQKH
+798 TVYQQH
-804 DADMEID
+804 DADMTID

-822 TLPFAATDGNRIPIY
+822 TLPFAATDENRIPIY
-837 EWESVQ
+837 EWESKQ
-843 RYFGRTTTL
+843 SNLGRTTIT
-852 TVQTATKYKACKDRI
+852 TQVATKYKACKDRI

-872 TDAGYAALAF
+872 NDAGYAELAF
-882 NIDLQGIFDSKLEKL
+882 NINLQDIFDNKLKKL

-905 QITERFNLSDLEIL
+905 QIVERFNLSDLEIL
-919 NFDETKP
+919 NLDETKP

-935 FAVLEIK
+935 FAVLEVK
-942 TTNSGYCEVTMIE
+942 TTSSGYCEVTMIE

>member
-1 MTDQQLYIDGVLM
+1 MTDQQLYIDGILM
-14 DMSEDS
+14 DMSEET

-65 SSRYPYIFHTA
+65 SSKYPYIFHTA

-97 ETIEISIYWGFFQA
+97 ETIEISIYWGLFQA

-121 LNELNCTKYLRFNR
+121 LNELNCTKYLRFAK
-135 NNSSY
+135 NNTSD

-152 GTYDAAAVK
+152 GRYETAVFK

-170 DRSVGGNSNTT
+170 DSNVGGNSDTT

-186 GKIRTGTEVG
+186 GKIRTGTEIG
-196 KYVSGEVLTDETYQ
+196 KYVSCEVLTDETYR

-229 KGDYRTWA
+229 KGQFRTWA
-237 ILDTNKNIVILAADA
+237 ILDTNKNVLSLADDA
-252 GTTEAETNPNIPAP
+252 GKTEEETYPILPAP
-266 DPILPATIGAG
+266 DPMLGMFVSAG
-277 ILCASVDTKTAMTTI
+277 DCIANLKTSVAMKTI
-292 SIRFAL
+292 SIRVRA
-298 MDEAPAGQVEYG
+298 EKAGSVEYG
-310 SYDPATGFTEAW
+310 VLNKETGETTPWGTYNVAAGEAEFSVVKSKPS
-322 GVEDIPADKGGTEI
+322 GI
-336 TVNVTRYKQAGRLIY
+336 LIY
-351 VKPSKSGMLYW
+351 IKPSVDDMINMSL
-362 IAGEGSDSNYYVS
+362 SS
-375 GGTQYKTSRFAPYSV
+375 GGVNAYYLSDGKLSQVRAVGAYSV
-390 KYTSES
+390 KYTSDS
-396 EPIDIDLQAPATA
+396 EPVDVDLQAPATA
-409 EWLVINA
+409 QWLIINA
-416 IKEYST
+416 IKDYST
-422 GTTIQVK
+422 GTTILVK
-429 SETENRAKASSR
+429 SISETENNAKASRGTFGGSFGN
-441 EVQTSSGGGTFG
+441 SGGGTFKSEG
-453 GGGSFGYADKGA
+453 T

-480 AQTGVAFGWSSQAKE
+480 VQTGVAFGWSNRAKE
-495 TIKGLAVPLITRKAD
+495 TINGLAVPLITRKAD
-510 AQTVVGSFEGTFIAT
+510 AQTVVGSLEGTFFQT
-525 TNLGILEIQP
+525 ESLGILDFQP

-542 DGLELANRYSQLKVK
+542 DGLEIGHRYSQLNVK
-557 IACTMIF
+557 IACKMIF
-564 DVQINWSW
+564 DVQMNWSW
-572 DASNARPNGHIGN
+572 DASKVTPSGHKSWSFG
-585 SYEGSIE
+585 EGSTESQAFYSYPPNYIE
-592 WNGVYQYDPCY
+592 MKVKHNNGDGTWTETP
-603 VEIKVVS
+603 
-610 KHTSDQEESEYTKT
+610 
-624 YIAGKEIEKDDAYSR
+624 YIAGLQQDETSGKYV
-639 TYITD
+639 TD
-644 YDSDK
+644 YESDK
-649 VNGRFIHLA
+649 VNGRFIHLV

-664 QLEEGDIVT
+664 DLEEGDIVT
-673 FEFKHYGKGTLRGLR
+673 FEMKHPKNQTLIGLKC
-688 GYNGRISASISQ
+688 YNGRLSASIKQ

-730 LTSTFPSQRFTDGRL
+730 LTSTFPSQRFIGGTL
-745 AFADIVSLWEAKAQ
+745 TFADIVSLWEAKEQ

-798 TVFQKH
+798 TVYQQH
-804 DADMEID
+804 DADMTID

-837 EWESVQ
+837 EWENHQ
-843 RYFGRTTTL
+843 YTFGRTTK
-852 TVQTATKYKACKDRI
+852 TVQTPTKYKACKDRI

-872 TDAGYAALAF
+872 NDAGYAELAF
-882 NIDLQGIFDSKLEKL
+882 NIDLQDIFDNKLEKL

-905 QITERFNLSDLEIL
+905 HIVERFNLSDLEIL
-919 NFDETKP
+919 EFDETKP

-935 FAVLEIK
+935 FAVTEIK
-942 TTNSGYCEVTMIE
+942 TTSSGYCEVTMIE

>member
-1 MTDQQLYIDGVLM
+1 MTDHQLYIDGILM
-14 DMSEDS
+14 DMSEET

-65 SSRYPYIFHTA
+65 SSKYPYIFHTA

-97 ETIEISIYWGFFQA
+97 ETIEISIYWGLFQA

-121 LNELNCTKYLRFNR
+121 LNELNCTKHLRFNR
-135 NNSSY
+135 TNSY
-140 TYEKAISEGVFY
+140 DTYEKAISEGVFY
-152 GTYDAAAVK
+152 GNYVTAAVK
-161 TSSEEWQGY
+161 ASSDEWYGY
-170 DRSVGGNSNTT
+170 DRNVGGNSDTS
-181 YSLVD
+181 YSLVE

-196 KYVSGEVLTDETYQ
+196 KYVSGEVLADNTYQ

-216 EAGMRATISKVLG
+216 EAGMRATIRSVLG
-229 KGDYRTWA
+229 KGEYRTWA
-237 ILDTNKNIVILAADA
+237 ILDTNKNVVSLADDV
-252 GTTEAETNPNIPAP
+252 GKTESETNPVLPAP
-266 DPILPATIGAG
+266 DPILGMFVIAGACFAN
-277 ILCASVDTKTAMTTI
+277 IKTSVAMETI
-292 SIRFAL
+292 SIRVRA
-298 MDEAPAGQVEYG
+298 EKAGSVEYG
-310 SYDPATGFTEAW
+310 ALNKDTGETTPW
-322 GVEDIPADKGGTEI
+322 GTYEI
-336 TVNVTRYKQAGRLIY
+336 SKAGESEFNVVKR
-351 VKPSKSGMLYW
+351 KPSGLLVYIKPSVDDMINMALSTYVG
-362 IAGEGSDSNYYVS
+362 AYYLS
-375 GGTQYKTSRFAPYSV
+375 GGKLYQAKAVGAYSV
-390 KYTSES
+390 KYTSDS
-396 EPIDIDLQAPATA
+396 EPVDVDLQAPATA
-409 EWLVINA
+409 EWLIVNA

-422 GTTIQVK
+422 GTTILVK
-429 SETENRAKASSR
+429 SNSETENNAKAISAFDGGGSFGN
-441 EVQTSSGGGTFG
+441 SGGGTFKSEG
-453 GGGSFGYADKGA
+453 T

-480 AQTGVAFGWSSQAKE
+480 VQTGVAFGWSNRAKE
-495 TIKGLAVPLITRKAD
+495 IIKGLAVPLITRKAD
-510 AQTVVGSFEGTFIAT
+510 EQTVVGGFEGTFFST
-525 TNLGILEIQP
+525 ENLGILDFQP

-542 DGLELANRYSQLKVK
+542 DGLEIGHRYSQLNVK

-564 DVQINWSW
+564 DVQMNWSW
-572 DASNARPNGHIGN
+572 DASKVNPSLHRSW
-585 SYEGSIE
+585 SYGGSTE
-592 WNGVYQYDPCY
+592 TQAVYMYPPCY
-603 VEIKVVS
+603 IEIKVVS
-610 KHTSDQEESEYTKT
+610 RHTTSQEESEYTKT
-624 YIAGKEIEKDDAYSR
+624 YIAGR
-639 TYITD
+639 TSDNEGTD
-644 YDSDK
+644 PLVSDTSDQL
-649 VNGRFIHLA
+649 VGGRFIHLA

-664 QLEEGDIVT
+664 ELEEGDIVT
-673 FEFKHYGKGTLRGLR
+673 FEMKHPKNRRLMGLKC
-688 GYNGRISASISQ
+688 YNGRLSASIKQ

-730 LTSTFPSQRFTDGRL
+730 LTSTFPSQRFIGGTL
-745 AFADIVSLWEAKAQ
+745 TFADIVSLWEAKAQ

-798 TVFQKH
+798 TVYQQH
-804 DADMEID
+804 DADMTID

-837 EWESVQ
+837 EWESKQ
-843 RYFGRTTTL
+843 STLGRNTITTQ
-852 TVQTATKYKACKDRI
+852 VATKYKACKDRI
-867 VNLTK
+867 VNLMK
-872 TDAGYAALAF
+872 NNAGYAELAF
-882 NIDLQGIFDSKLEKL
+882 NIDLQGIFDSRLEKL

-942 TTNSGYCEVTMIE
+942 TTSSGYCDVTMIE

>member
-1 MTDQQLYIDGVLM
+1 MTDHQLYIDGILM
-14 DMSEDS
+14 DMSEET

-65 SSRYPYIFHTA
+65 SSKYPYIFHTA

-97 ETIEISIYWGFFQA
+97 ETIEISIYWGLFQA

-121 LNELNCTKYLRFNR
+121 LNELNCTKYLRFAK
-135 NNSSY
+135 NNTSD

-152 GTYDAAAVK
+152 GRYETAVLK

-170 DRSVGGNSNTT
+170 DRNVGGNSDTT

-186 GKIRTGTEVG
+186 GKIRTGTEIG
-196 KYVSGEVLTDETYQ
+196 KYVSGEVLTDETYR

-216 EAGMRATISKVLG
+216 ETGMRATISKVLG
-229 KGDYRTWA
+229 KGQFRTWA
-237 ILDTNKNIVILAADA
+237 ILDTNKNVVSLADDA
-252 GTTEAETNPNIPAP
+252 GKTESETDPVLPPP
-266 DPILPATIGAG
+266 DPILGMFVSAGAC
-277 ILCASVDTKTAMTTI
+277 IANIKTSVAMETI
-292 SIRFAL
+292 SIRVRA
-298 MDEAPAGQVEYG
+298 EKAGSVEYG
-310 SYDPATGFTEAW
+310 ALNKDTGETTTW
-322 GVEDIPADKGGTEI
+322 GTYEI
-336 TVNVTRYKQAGRLIY
+336 RKAGKAEINVVKR
-351 VKPSKSGMLYW
+351 KPSGLLVYIKPSVDDMINMALWMGT
-362 IAGEGSDSNYYVS
+362 AVAAYYLS
-375 GGTQYKTSRFAPYSV
+375 GGKLSQVKTVGAYSV

-396 EPIDIDLQAPATA
+396 MPVDVDLQAPATA
-409 EWLVINA
+409 KLLIINA
-416 IKEYST
+416 IKDYST
-422 GTTIQVK
+422 GTTILVK
-429 SETENRAKASSR
+429 SISEPENNAKASRGTFGGSFGN
-441 EVQTSSGGGTFG
+441 SGGGTFKSEG
-453 GGGSFGYADKGA
+453 T

-480 AQTGVAFGWSSQAKE
+480 VQTGVAFGWSNRAKE
-495 TIKGLAVPLITRKAD
+495 TINGLAVPLITRKAD
-510 AQTVVGSFEGTFIAT
+510 AQTVVGSLEGTFFQT
-525 TNLGILEIQP
+525 ESLGILDFQP

-542 DGLELANRYSQLKVK
+542 DGLEIGHRYSQLNVK
-557 IACTMIF
+557 IACKMIF
-564 DVQINWSW
+564 DVQMNWSW
-572 DASNARPNGHIGN
+572 DASKVTPSGHKSWSFG
-585 SYEGSIE
+585 EGSTESQAFYSYPPNYIE
-592 WNGVYQYDPCY
+592 MKVKHNNGDGTWTETP
-603 VEIKVVS
+603 
-610 KHTSDQEESEYTKT
+610 
-624 YIAGKEIEKDDAYSR
+624 YIAGLQQDETSGKYV
-639 TYITD
+639 TD
-644 YDSDK
+644 YESDK
-649 VNGRFIHLA
+649 LNGRFIHLV

-664 QLEEGDIVT
+664 DLEEGDIVT
-673 FEFKHYGKGTLRGLR
+673 FEMKHPKNQALIGLKC
-688 GYNGRISASISQ
+688 YNGRLSASIKQ

-730 LTSTFPSQRFTDGRL
+730 LTSTFPSQRFIGGTL
-745 AFADIVSLWEAKAQ
+745 TFADIVNLWEAKAQ

-768 PSEACNHPRQTDFS
+768 PSEASNHPRQTDFS
-782 VEDYC
+782 VEGYC

-798 TVFQKH
+798 TVYQQH
-804 DADMEID
+804 DADMTID

-837 EWESVQ
+837 EWENHQ
-843 RYFGRTTTL
+843 YTFGRTTK
-852 TVQTATKYKACKDRI
+852 TVQTPTKYKACKDRI

-872 TDAGYAALAF
+872 NDAGYAELAF
-882 NIDLQGIFDSKLEKL
+882 NIDLQGIFDSRLEKL

-919 NFDETKP
+919 EFDETKP

-942 TTNSGYCEVTMIE
+942 TTSSGYCEVTMIE

>member
-1 MTDQQLYIDGVLM
+1 MTDQQLYIDGILM
-14 DMSEDS
+14 DMSEET

-41 TYTINLPKTAHNMA
+41 TYTINLPKTVHNMA
-55 VLEFAGKPST
+55 VLEFAGNPNT
-65 SSRYPYIFHTA
+65 SSKYPYIFHTA

-97 ETIEISIYWGFFQA
+97 ETIEISIYWGLFQA

-121 LNELNCTKYLRFNR
+121 LNELNCTKYLRFAK
-135 NNSSY
+135 NNTSD

-152 GTYDAAAVK
+152 GRYETAVVK

-170 DRSVGGNSNTT
+170 DRNVGGNSDTT

-186 GKIRTGTEVG
+186 GKIRTGTEIG
-196 KYVSGEVLTDETYQ
+196 KYVSGEVLADNTYQ

-229 KGDYRTWA
+229 KGQFRTWA
-237 ILDTNKNIVILAADA
+237 ILDTNKNVLSLADDA
-252 GTTEAETNPNIPAP
+252 GKTEKETNPVLTAP
-266 DPILPATIGAG
+266 DPILGIFVDAGAC
-277 ILCASVDTKTAMTTI
+277 IANIKTSVAMETI
-292 SIRFAL
+292 SIRVRA
-298 MDEAPAGQVEYG
+298 EKAGSVEYG
-310 SYDPATGFTEAW
+310 VLNKETGETTPWGTYDVAAGETEFSVVKRKPS
-322 GVEDIPADKGGTEI
+322 GI
-336 TVNVTRYKQAGRLIY
+336 LIY
-351 VKPSKSGMLYW
+351 IKPSVDDMINMALTTGGVW
-362 IAGEGSDSNYYVS
+362 AYYLS
-375 GGTQYKTSRFAPYSV
+375 GGKLSQVQSPGAYSV

-396 EPIDIDLQAPATA
+396 MPVDVDLQAPATA
-409 EWLVINA
+409 EWLIINA
-416 IKEYST
+416 IKDYST
-422 GTTIQVK
+422 GTTILVK
-429 SETENRAKASSR
+429 SNSETENNAKAISAFDGGGSFGN
-441 EVQTSSGGGTFG
+441 SGGGTFKSEG
-453 GGGSFGYADKGA
+453 T

-480 AQTGVAFGWSSQAKE
+480 VQTGVAFGWSNRAKE
-495 TIKGLAVPLITRKAD
+495 TINGLAVPLITRKAD
-510 AQTVVGSFEGTFIAT
+510 AQTVVGSLEGTFFQT
-525 TNLGILEIQP
+525 ESLGILDFQP

-542 DGLELANRYSQLKVK
+542 DGLEIGHRYSQLNVK
-557 IACTMIF
+557 IACKMIF
-564 DVQINWSW
+564 DVQMNWSW
-572 DASNARPNGHIGN
+572 DASKVTPSGHKSWSFG
-585 SYEGSIE
+585 EGSTESQAFYSYPPNYIE
-592 WNGVYQYDPCY
+592 MKVKHNNGDG
-603 VEIKVVS
+603 
-610 KHTSDQEESEYTKT
+610 TWSETP
-624 YIAGKEIEKDDAYSR
+624 YIAGLQQDETSGKYV
-639 TYITD
+639 TD
-644 YDSDK
+644 YESDK

-664 QLEEGDIVT
+664 ELEEGDIVT
-673 FEFKHYGKGTLRGLR
+673 FEMKHPKNQRLMGLKC
-688 GYNGRISASISQ
+688 YNGRLSASIKQ

-730 LTSTFPSQRFTDGRL
+730 LTSTFPSQRFIGGTL
-745 AFADIVSLWEAKAQ
+745 TFADIVSLWEVKAQ

-798 TVFQKH
+798 TVYQQH
-804 DADMEID
+804 DADMTID

-837 EWESVQ
+837 EWESKQ
-843 RYFGRTTTL
+843 YTFGRTTR
-852 TVQTATKYKACKDRI
+852 TVQVATKYKACKDRI

-872 TDAGYAALAF
+872 NDAGYAELAF

-942 TTNSGYCEVTMIE
+942 TTSSGYSEVTMIE

>member
-14 DMSEDS
+14 DMSEET

-65 SSRYPYIFHTA
+65 SSKYPYIFHRA

-97 ETIEISIYWGFFQA
+97 ETIEISIYWGLFQA

-121 LNELNCTKYLRFNR
+121 LNELNCTKHLRFNR
-135 NNSSY
+135 TNSY
-140 TYEKAISEGVFY
+140 DTYEKAISEGVFY
-152 GTYDAAAVK
+152 GRYVTEAVK
-161 TSSEEWQGY
+161 TSSEKWQGY
-170 DRSVGGNSNTT
+170 DRNVGGNSSAT

-196 KYVSGEVLTDETYQ
+196 KYVSGEVLTDTTYQ
-210 CAIIPF
+210 SAILPF
-216 EAGMRATISKVLG
+216 TAGMRATISKVLG
-229 KGDYRTWA
+229 KGEYRTWA
-237 ILDTNKNIVILAADA
+237 ILDTNKNVLSLADDA
-252 GTTEAETNPNIPAP
+252 GKTESETYPVLPAP
-266 DPILPATIGAG
+266 DPMLGMFVRAGAC
-277 ILCASVDTKTAMTTI
+277 IANTKTSVAMETI
-292 SIRFAL
+292 SIRVRA
-298 MDEAPAGQVEYG
+298 EKAGSVEYG
-310 SYDPATGFTEAW
+310 ALNKDTGETTPWGTYEISEA
-322 GVEDIPADKGGTEI
+322 GESEFS
-336 TVNVTRYKQAGRLIY
+336 VTRSKPSGLLVY
-351 VKPSKSGMLYW
+351 VKPSVANMINMALSTVVAAYYLSDGKLSQVN
-362 IAGEGSDSNYYVS
+362 AGG
-375 GGTQYKTSRFAPYSV
+375 AYSV
-390 KYTSES
+390 KYTSDS
-396 EPIDIDLQAPATA
+396 EPIDVDLQAPATA
-409 EWLVINA
+409 AWLIINA
-416 IKEYST
+416 IKAYST
-422 GTTIQVK
+422 GTTILVK
-429 SETENRAKASSR
+429 SETESRARASS
-441 EVQTSSGGGTFG
+441 SGGTFG
-453 GGGSFGYADKGA
+453 GSFGSNGGGSFRSDGA
-465 IQPSVTA
+465 IQPCVTV

-480 AQTGVAFGWSSQAKE
+480 AQTGVAFGWSNQAKE
-495 TIKGLAVPLITRKAD
+495 IIKGLAIPLITRKTD
-510 AQTVVGSFEGTFIAT
+510 EQTVVGGFEGTFFST
-525 TNLGILEIQP
+525 ENLGILDFQP

-542 DGLELANRYSQLKVK
+542 DGLEIGHRYSQLNVK

-564 DVQINWSW
+564 DVQMNWSW
-572 DASNARPNGHIGN
+572 DASKVNPSLHKSW
-585 SYEGSIE
+585 SYGGSTE
-592 WNGVYQYDPCY
+592 TQAVYLYPLCY
-603 VEIKVVS
+603 IEIKVVS

-624 YIAGKEIEKDDAYSR
+624 YIAGR
-639 TYITD
+639 TSDYEGTD
-644 YDSDK
+644 PSVSDTSDQL
-649 VNGRFIHLA
+649 VGGRFIHLA

-664 QLEEGDIVT
+664 ELEEGDIVT
-673 FEFKHYGKGTLRGLR
+673 FEMKHPKNQRLMGLKC
-688 GYNGRISASISQ
+688 YNGRLSASIKQ

-730 LTSTFPSQRFTDGRL
+730 LASTFPSQRFIGGTL
-745 AFADIVSLWEAKAQ
+745 SFADIVSLWETKAQ

-768 PSEACNHPRQTDFS
+768 PSEASNHPRQTDFS

-798 TVFQKH
+798 TVYQQH
-804 DADMEID
+804 DADMTVD

-837 EWESVQ
+837 EWESKQ
-843 RYFGRTTTL
+843 YTFGRTTI
-852 TVQTATKYKACKDRI
+852 TVQVATKYKACKDRI

-872 TDAGYAALAF
+872 SDTGYAALAF
-882 NIDLQGIFDSKLEKL
+882 NIDLQDIFDNKLERL
-897 RKTVANPH
+897 RKTIANPH

-942 TTNSGYCEVTMIE
+942 TTSSGYSEVTMIE

>member
-1 MTDQQLYIDGVLM
+1 MTDHQLYIDGILM
-14 DMSEDS
+14 DMSEET

-65 SSRYPYIFHTA
+65 SSKYPYIFHTA

-97 ETIEISIYWGFFQA
+97 ETIEISIYWGLFQA
-111 LATLQSSDLK
+111 LETLQSSDLK
-121 LNELNCTKYLRFNR
+121 LNELNCTKHLRFTK
-135 NNSSY
+135 NNTSD

-152 GTYDAAAVK
+152 GRYETAVIK

-170 DRSVGGNSNTT
+170 DRNVGGNSDTT

-186 GKIRTGTEVG
+186 GKIRTGTEIG
-196 KYVSGEVLTDETYQ
+196 KYVSGEVLTDETYR

-229 KGDYRTWA
+229 KGQFRTWA
-237 ILDTNKNIVILAADA
+237 ILDTNKNVVSLADDA
-252 GTTEAETNPNIPAP
+252 GKTESETDPVLPPP
-266 DPILPATIGAG
+266 DPILGMFVSAGAC
-277 ILCASVDTKTAMTTI
+277 IANIKTSVAMETI
-292 SIRFAL
+292 SIRVRA
-298 MDEAPAGQVEYG
+298 EKAGSVEYG
-310 SYDPATGFTEAW
+310 ALNKDTGETTTWGTYEIRKAGEA
-322 GVEDIPADKGGTEI
+322 EI
-336 TVNVTRYKQAGRLIY
+336 NVVKR
-351 VKPSKSGMLYW
+351 KPSGLLVYIKPSVDDMINMSPWMGT
-362 IAGEGSDSNYYVS
+362 AVAAYYLS
-375 GGTQYKTSRFAPYSV
+375 GGKLSQVQAVGAYSV

-396 EPIDIDLQAPATA
+396 MPVDVDLQAPATA
-409 EWLVINA
+409 KLLIINA
-416 IKEYST
+416 IKDYST
-422 GTTIQVK
+422 GTTILVK
-429 SETENRAKASSR
+429 SISKPENNAKASRGTFGGSFGN
-441 EVQTSSGGGTFG
+441 SGGGTFKSEG
-453 GGGSFGYADKGA
+453 T

-480 AQTGVAFGWSSQAKE
+480 VQTGVAFGWSNRAKE
-495 TIKGLAVPLITRKAD
+495 TINGLAVPLITRKAD
-510 AQTVVGSFEGTFIAT
+510 AQTVVGSLEGTFFQT
-525 TNLGILEIQP
+525 ESLGILDFQP

-542 DGLELANRYSQLKVK
+542 DGLEIGHRYSQLNVK
-557 IACTMIF
+557 IACKMIF
-564 DVQINWSW
+564 DVQMNWSW
-572 DASNARPNGHIGN
+572 DASKVTPSGHKSWSFGDGSTESQAFYSYPPN
-585 SYEGSIE
+585 YIE
-592 WNGVYQYDPCY
+592 MKVKHNNGDGTWTETP
-603 VEIKVVS
+603 
-610 KHTSDQEESEYTKT
+610 
-624 YIAGKEIEKDDAYSR
+624 YIAGLQQDETSGKYV
-639 TYITD
+639 TD
-644 YDSDK
+644 YESDK
-649 VNGRFIHLA
+649 LNGRFIHLV

-664 QLEEGDIVT
+664 DLEEGDIVT
-673 FEFKHYGKGTLRGLR
+673 FEMKHPKNQALIGLKC
-688 GYNGRISASISQ
+688 YNGRLSASIKQ

-730 LTSTFPSQRFTDGRL
+730 LTSTFPSQRFIGGTL
-745 AFADIVSLWEAKAQ
+745 TFADIVSLWEAKAQ

-768 PSEACNHPRQTDFS
+768 PSEASNHPRQTDFS

-798 TVFQKH
+798 TVYQQH
-804 DADMEID
+804 DADMTID
-811 NKTLEYTQDVC
+811 NKTLKYTQDVC

-837 EWESVQ
+837 ELENHQ
-843 RYFGRTTTL
+843 YTFGRTTK
-852 TVQTATKYKACKDRI
+852 TVQTPTKYKACKDRI

-872 TDAGYAALAF
+872 NDAGYAELAF
-882 NIDLQGIFDSKLEKL
+882 NIDLQGIFDSRLEKL

-926 VYLAQYGAY
+926 VYLSMYGAY

-942 TTNSGYCEVTMIE
+942 TTSSGYCEVTMIE

>member
-1 MTDQQLYIDGVLM
+1 MTDHQLYIDGILM
-14 DMSEDS
+14 DMSEET

-65 SSRYPYIFHTA
+65 SSKYPYIFHTA

-97 ETIEISIYWGFFQA
+97 ETIEISIYWGLFQA

-121 LNELNCTKYLRFNR
+121 LNELNCTKYLRFAK
-135 NNSSY
+135 NNTSD

-152 GTYDAAAVK
+152 GRYETAVFK

-170 DRSVGGNSNTT
+170 DSNVGGNSDTT

-186 GKIRTGTEVG
+186 GKIRTGTEIG
-196 KYVSGEVLTDETYQ
+196 KYVSCEVLTDETYR

-229 KGDYRTWA
+229 KGQFRTWA
-237 ILDTNKNIVILAADA
+237 ILDTNKNVLSLADDA
-252 GTTEAETNPNIPAP
+252 GKTEKETYPILPAP
-266 DPILPATIGAG
+266 DPMLGMFVSAG
-277 ILCASVDTKTAMTTI
+277 DCIANLKTSVAMKTI
-292 SIRFAL
+292 SIRVRA
-298 MDEAPAGQVEYG
+298 EKAGSVEYG
-310 SYDPATGFTEAW
+310 VLNKETGETTPWGTYDVAAGEAEFSVVKSKPS
-322 GVEDIPADKGGTEI
+322 GI
-336 TVNVTRYKQAGRLIY
+336 LIY
-351 VKPSKSGMLYW
+351 IKPSVDDMINMSLR
-362 IAGEGSDSNYYVS
+362 S
-375 GGTQYKTSRFAPYSV
+375 GGVMAYYLSDGKLSQVHSIGAYSV

-396 EPIDIDLQAPATA
+396 MPIDVELQAPATA
-409 EWLVINA
+409 QWLIVNA

-429 SETENRAKASSR
+429 SETESRARASSR
-441 EVQTSSGGGTFG
+441 EVQTSSRSGSFG
-453 GGGSFGYADKGA
+453 GGGSFDYADKGT

-480 AQTGVAFGWSSQAKE
+480 VQTGVAFGWSNQAKE
-495 TIKGLAVPLITRKAD
+495 TINGLAVPLITRKAD
-510 AQTVVGSFEGTFIAT
+510 AQTVVGSLEGTFFQT
-525 TNLGILEIQP
+525 ESLGILDFQP

-542 DGLELANRYSQLKVK
+542 DGLEIGHRYSQLNVK
-557 IACTMIF
+557 IACKMIF
-564 DVQINWSW
+564 DVQMNWSW
-572 DASNARPNGHIGN
+572 DASKVTPSGHKSWSFG
-585 SYEGSIE
+585 EGSTESQAFYSYPPNYIE
-592 WNGVYQYDPCY
+592 MKVKHNNGDGTWTETP
-603 VEIKVVS
+603 
-610 KHTSDQEESEYTKT
+610 
-624 YIAGKEIEKDDAYSR
+624 YIAGLQQDETSGKYV
-639 TYITD
+639 TD
-644 YDSDK
+644 YESDK
-649 VNGRFIHLA
+649 VNGRFIHLV

-664 QLEEGDIVT
+664 DLEEGDIVT
-673 FEFKHYGKGTLRGLR
+673 FEMKHPKNQTLIGLKC
-688 GYNGRISASISQ
+688 YNGRLSASIKQ

-730 LTSTFPSQRFTDGRL
+730 LTSTFPSQRFIDGTL
-745 AFADIVSLWEAKAQ
+745 TFADIVSLWEAKAQ

-798 TVFQKH
+798 TVYQQH
-804 DADMEID
+804 DADMTID

-837 EWESVQ
+837 EWENHQ
-843 RYFGRTTTL
+843 YTFGRTTK
-852 TVQTATKYKACKDRI
+852 TVQTPTKYKACKDRI

-872 TDAGYAALAF
+872 NDAGYAELAF
-882 NIDLQGIFDSKLEKL
+882 NIDLQDIFDNKLEKL

-905 QITERFNLSDLEIL
+905 HIVERFNLSDLEIL
-919 NFDETKP
+919 EFDETKP
-926 VYLAQYGAY
+926 VYLSQYGAY
-935 FAVLEIK
+935 FAVTEIK
-942 TTNSGYCEVTMIE
+942 TTSSGYCEVTMIE

>member
-1 MTDQQLYIDGVLM
+1 MTDQQLYIDGILM
-14 DMSEDS
+14 DMSEET

-55 VLEFAGKPST
+55 VLELAGKPST
-65 SSRYPYIFHTA
+65 SSKYPYIFHTA

-97 ETIEISIYWGFFQA
+97 ETIEISIYWGLFPA

-121 LNELNCTKYLRFNR
+121 LNELNCTKYLRFAK
-135 NNSSY
+135 NNTSD

-152 GTYDAAAVK
+152 GRYETAVFK

-170 DRSVGGNSNTT
+170 DSNVGGNSDTT
-181 YSLVD
+181 YSLVG
-186 GKIRTGTEVG
+186 GKIRTGTEIG
-196 KYVSGEVLTDETYQ
+196 KYVSCEVLTDETYR

-229 KGDYRTWA
+229 KGQFRTWA
-237 ILDTNKNIVILAADA
+237 ILDTNKNVLSLADDA
-252 GTTEAETNPNIPAP
+252 GKTESETLPVLPAP
-266 DPILPATIGAG
+266 DPFLGMFVSAGAC
-277 ILCASVDTKTAMTTI
+277 IANLKTSVAMKTI
-292 SIRFAL
+292 SIRVRA
-298 MDEAPAGQVEYG
+298 EKAGSVEYG
-310 SYDPATGFTEAW
+310 ALNKDTGETTPW
-322 GVEDIPADKGGTEI
+322 GTYEI
-336 TVNVTRYKQAGRLIY
+336 SGAGKAEINVVKR
-351 VKPSKSGMLYW
+351 KPSGLLLY
-362 IAGEGSDSNYYVS
+362 IKPSVDDMINMATTTDVAAYYLSDGKLSKVLAV
-375 GGTQYKTSRFAPYSV
+375 GAYSV
-390 KYTSES
+390 KYTSDS
-396 EPIDIDLQAPATA
+396 EPVDVDLQAPATA
-409 EWLVINA
+409 EWLIVNA

-422 GTTIQVK
+422 GTTILVK
-429 SETENRAKASSR
+429 SISETENNAKASRGTFGGSFGN
-441 EVQTSSGGGTFG
+441 SGGGTFKSEG
-453 GGGSFGYADKGA
+453 T

-480 AQTGVAFGWSSQAKE
+480 VQTGVAFGWSNRAKE
-495 TIKGLAVPLITRKAD
+495 TINGLAVPLITRKAD
-510 AQTVVGSFEGTFIAT
+510 AQTVVGSLEGTFFQT
-525 TNLGILEIQP
+525 ESLGILDFQP

-542 DGLELANRYSQLKVK
+542 DGLEIGHRYSQLNVK
-557 IACTMIF
+557 IACKMIF
-564 DVQINWSW
+564 DVQMNWSW
-572 DASNARPNGHIGN
+572 DASKVTPSGHKSWSFG
-585 SYEGSIE
+585 EGSTELQAFYSYPPNYIE
-592 WNGVYQYDPCY
+592 MKVKHNNGDGTWTETP
-603 VEIKVVS
+603 
-610 KHTSDQEESEYTKT
+610 
-624 YIAGKEIEKDDAYSR
+624 YIAGLQQDETSGKYV
-639 TYITD
+639 TD
-644 YDSDK
+644 YESDK
-649 VNGRFIHLA
+649 VNGRFIHLV

-664 QLEEGDIVT
+664 DLEEGDIVT
-673 FEFKHYGKGTLRGLR
+673 FEMKHPKNQTLIGLKC
-688 GYNGRISASISQ
+688 YNGRLSASIKQ

-730 LTSTFPSQRFTDGRL
+730 LTSTFPSQRFIGGTL
-745 AFADIVSLWEAKAQ
+745 TFADIVSLWEAKAQ

-798 TVFQKH
+798 TVYQQH
-804 DADMEID
+804 DADMTID

-837 EWESVQ
+837 EWENHQ
-843 RYFGRTTTL
+843 YTFGRTTK
-852 TVQTATKYKACKDRI
+852 TVQTPTKYKACKDRI

-872 TDAGYAALAF
+872 NDAGYAELAF
-882 NIDLQGIFDSKLEKL
+882 NIDLQDIFDNKLEKL

-905 QITERFNLSDLEIL
+905 HIVERFNLSDLEIL
-919 NFDETKP
+919 EFDETKP

-935 FAVLEIK
+935 FAVIEIK
-942 TTNSGYCEVTMIE
+942 TTSSGYCEVTMIE

>member
-1 MTDQQLYIDGVLM
+1 MTDQQLYIDGILM
-14 DMSEDS
+14 DMSEET

-65 SSRYPYIFHTA
+65 TSKYPYILHTA

-97 ETIEISIYWGFFQA
+97 ETIEISIYWGLFQA

-121 LNELNCTKYLRFNR
+121 LNELNCTKYLRFTK
-135 NNSSY
+135 NNSPY

-152 GTYDAAAVK
+152 GIYETAAVK

-170 DRSVGGNSNTT
+170 DRNVGGNSDTT
-181 YSLVD
+181 YLLVG

-237 ILDTNKNIVILAADA
+237 ILDKNKNVLSLADDA
-252 GTTEAETNPNIPAP
+252 GKTEVETYPLLPSP
-266 DPILPATIGAG
+266 DPMLGMFVNAGAC
-277 ILCASVDTKTAMTTI
+277 IANIETSVAMETI
-292 SIRFAL
+292 SIRVRA
-298 MDEAPAGQVEYG
+298 EKAGSVEYG
-310 SYDPATGFTEAW
+310 ALNKETGETTPWGTYDVAAGETEF
-322 GVEDIPADKGGTEI
+322 
-336 TVNVTRYKQAGRLIY
+336 NVVKSKPSGILIY
-351 VKPSKSGMLYW
+351 IKPSVDKMINMALNTGVAAYYLSDGKLSQVHSSG
-362 IAGEGSDSNYYVS
+362 A
-375 GGTQYKTSRFAPYSV
+375 YSV

-396 EPIDIDLQAPATA
+396 MPIDVDLQAPATA

-422 GTTIQVK
+422 GTTILVK
-429 SETENRAKASSR
+429 SETESRARASSR
-441 EVQTSSGGGTFG
+441 EVQTSSSGGSFG
-453 GGGSFGYADKGA
+453 GGGSFGYYDKGA

-472 QYILDLIT
+472 QYILNLIT
-480 AQTGVAFGWSSQAKE
+480 AQTGVAFGWSNRAKGI
-495 TIKGLAVPLITRKAD
+495 IKGLAVPLITRKAD
-510 AQTVVGSFEGTFIAT
+510 AQTVVGSLDGTFFQT
-525 TNLGILEIQP
+525 ENLGILDFQL

-542 DGLELANRYSQLKVK
+542 DGLEIGHRYSQLNVK

-564 DVQINWSW
+564 DVQMNWSW
-572 DASNARPNGHIGN
+572 DASNARPNGYVGS
-585 SYEGSIE
+585 SYEGSTE
-592 WNGVYQYDPCY
+592 QNGVYNYEPCY
-603 VEIKVVS
+603 VEVKVVS

-624 YIAGKEIEKDDAYSR
+624 YIAGKEIDEDNASFR
-639 TYITD
+639 RYITD

-649 VNGRFIHLA
+649 ENGRFIHLA

-664 QLEEGDIVT
+664 ELKEGDIVT
-673 FEFKHYGKGTLRGLR
+673 FEFKHYGKGVLRGLR

-730 LTSTFPSQRFTDGRL
+730 LTSTFPSQRFTEGIL
-745 AFADIVSLWEAKAQ
+745 TFADIVNLWEDKAQ

-768 PSEACNHPRQTDFS
+768 PSEASNHPRQTDFS

-798 TVFQKH
+798 TVYLQH
-804 DADMEID
+804 DADMTID

-837 EWESVQ
+837 EWESTQ
-843 RYFGRTTTL
+843 RNFGRTTL

-872 TDAGYAALAF
+872 NDAGYAELAF
-882 NIDLQGIFDSKLEKL
+882 NINLQDIFDNKLNRL
-897 RKTVANPH
+897 RKTIANPH

-935 FAVLEIK
+935 FAVLEVK
-942 TTNSGYCEVTMIE
+942 TTSSGYCEVTMIE

>member
-65 SSRYPYIFHTA
+65 SSKYPYIFHTA

-97 ETIEISIYWGFFQA
+97 ETIEISIYWGLFQA

-121 LNELNCTKYLRFNR
+121 LNELNCTKHLRFNR
-135 NNSSY
+135 TNSY
-140 TYEKAISEGVFY
+140 DTYEKAISEGVFY
-152 GTYDAAAVK
+152 GNYVTAVAK
-161 TSSEEWQGY
+161 TSSDEWYGY
-170 DRSVGGNSNTT
+170 DHNVGGNSSAT

-196 KYVSGEVLTDETYQ
+196 KYVSGEVLTDTTYKS
-210 CAIIPF
+210 AILPF
-216 EAGMRATISKVLG
+216 TAGMRATIRSVLG
-229 KGDYRTWA
+229 KGEYRTWA
-237 ILDTNKNIVILAADA
+237 ILDTNKNVVSLADDA
-252 GTTEAETNPNIPAP
+252 GKTESETRLVLPAP
-266 DPILPATIGAG
+266 DPMLGMFVSAGAC
-277 ILCASVDTKTAMTTI
+277 IANIETSVAMETI
-292 SIRFAL
+292 SIRVRA
-298 MDEAPAGQVEYG
+298 EKAGSVEYG
-310 SYDPATGFTEAW
+310 ALNKDTGETTPWGTYEVSEA
-322 GVEDIPADKGGTEI
+322 GESEF
-336 TVNVTRYKQAGRLIY
+336 NVVKSKPSGLLVY
-351 VKPSKSGMLYW
+351 VKPSVANMINMALSTGV
-362 IAGEGSDSNYYVS
+362 AAYYLS
-375 GGTQYKTSRFAPYSV
+375 GGKLSQVSAGGAYSV
-390 KYTSES
+390 KYTSDS
-396 EPIDIDLQAPATA
+396 EPIDVDLQAPATA
-409 EWLVINA
+409 AWLIINA
-416 IKEYST
+416 IKAYST
-422 GTTIQVK
+422 GTTILVK
-429 SETENRAKASSR
+429 SETESRARASSS
-441 EVQTSSGGGTFG
+441 EAQTNSRGGTFG
-453 GGGSFGYADKGA
+453 GSFGSNGGGSFRSDGA
-465 IQPSVTA
+465 IQPCVTV

-495 TIKGLAVPLITRKAD
+495 IIKGLAVPLITRKAD
-510 AQTVVGSFEGTFIAT
+510 AQTVVGSLEGTFFAT
-525 TNLGILEIQP
+525 TELGILDFQP
-535 TSLSEVF
+535 TSLSDVF
-542 DGLELANRYSQLKVK
+542 DGLETGHRYSQLNVK

-564 DVQINWSW
+564 DVQMNWSW
-572 DASNARPNGHIGN
+572 DASKVNPSLHRSW
-585 SYEGSIE
+585 SYGGSTE
-592 WNGVYQYDPCY
+592 TQAVYSYPPCY
-603 VEIKVVS
+603 IEVKVVS

-624 YIAGKEIEKDDAYSR
+624 YIAGR
-639 TYITD
+639 TSD
-644 YDSDK
+644 YEGVSPSVSDTSDQL
-649 VNGRFIHLA
+649 VGGRFIHLV

-664 QLEEGDIVT
+664 ELEEGDIVT
-673 FEFKHYGKGTLRGLR
+673 FEMKHPKNQRLNGLKC
-688 GYNGRISASISQ
+688 YNGRLSASIKL

-730 LTSTFPSQRFTDGRL
+730 LTSTFPSQRFIGGTL
-745 AFADIVSLWEAKAQ
+745 SFADIVSLWETKAQ

-768 PSEACNHPRQTDFS
+768 PSEASNHPRQTDFS
-782 VEDYC
+782 VEEYC

-798 TVFQKH
+798 TVYQQH
-804 DADMEID
+804 NADMTVD

-837 EWESVQ
+837 EWESKQ
-843 RYFGRTTTL
+843 WTFGRTTR
-852 TVQTATKYKACKDRI
+852 TVQVATKYKACKDRI

-872 TDAGYAALAF
+872 NDAGYAALAF
-882 NIDLQGIFDSKLEKL
+882 NIDLQSIFDSKLEKL

-942 TTNSGYCEVTMIE
+942 TTSSGYSEVTMIE

>member
-1 MTDQQLYIDGVLM
+1 MTDHQLYIDGILM
-14 DMSEDS
+14 DMSEET

-65 SSRYPYIFHTA
+65 SSKYPYIFHTA

-97 ETIEISIYWGFFQA
+97 ETIEISIYWGLFQA
-111 LATLQSSDLK
+111 LETLQSSDLK
-121 LNELNCTKYLRFNR
+121 LNELNCTKHLRFNR
-135 NNSSY
+135 TNSY
-140 TYEKAISEGVFY
+140 DTYEKAISQGVFY
-152 GTYDAAAVK
+152 GNYVTAAVK
-161 TSSEEWQGY
+161 ASSDEWYGY
-170 DRSVGGNSNTT
+170 DRNVGGNSDTS
-181 YSLVD
+181 YSLVE

-196 KYVSGEVLTDETYQ
+196 KYVSGEVLADNTYQ

-216 EAGMRATISKVLG
+216 EAGMRATIRSVLG
-229 KGDYRTWA
+229 KGEYRTWA
-237 ILDTNKNIVILAADA
+237 ILDTNKNVVSLADDA
-252 GTTEAETNPNIPAP
+252 GKTESETLPVLPAP
-266 DPILPATIGAG
+266 DPILGMFVSAGAC
-277 ILCASVDTKTAMTTI
+277 IANINTSVAMETI
-292 SIRFAL
+292 SIRVRA
-298 MDEAPAGQVEYG
+298 EKAGSVEYG
-310 SYDPATGFTEAW
+310 TLNKETGETTPWGTYNVAAGETEFSVVKRKPS
-322 GVEDIPADKGGTEI
+322 GI
-336 TVNVTRYKQAGRLIY
+336 LIY
-351 VKPSKSGMLYW
+351 IKPSVDNMISMAMRTAVAAYSL
-362 IAGEGSDSNYYVS
+362 S
-375 GGTQYKTSRFAPYSV
+375 GGKLSQVRAIGTYSV
-390 KYTSES
+390 KYTSDS
-396 EPIDIDLQAPATA
+396 EPVDVDLQAPATA
-409 EWLVINA
+409 EWLIVNA

-422 GTTIQVK
+422 GTTILVK
-429 SETENRAKASSR
+429 SNSETENNAKAISA
-441 EVQTSSGGGTFG
+441 FD
-453 GGGSFGYADKGA
+453 GGGSFGSLRSNGT

-472 QYILDLIT
+472 QYIIDLVT
-480 AQTGVAFGWSSQAKE
+480 AQTGVAFGWSNRAKE
-495 TIKGLAVPLITRKAD
+495 IIKGLAVPLITRKAD
-510 AQTVVGSFEGTFIAT
+510 EQTVVGGFEGTFFST
-525 TNLGILEIQP
+525 ENLGILDFQP

-542 DGLELANRYSQLKVK
+542 DGLEIGHRYSQLNVK

-564 DVQINWSW
+564 DVQMNWSW
-572 DASNARPNGHIGN
+572 DASKVNPSMHRSW
-585 SYEGSIE
+585 SYGGSTE
-592 WNGVYQYDPCY
+592 TQAVYMYPPCY
-603 VEIKVVS
+603 IEIKVVS
-610 KHTSDQEESEYTKT
+610 RHTTSQEESEYTKT
-624 YIAGKEIEKDDAYSR
+624 YIAGR
-639 TYITD
+639 TSDNEGTD
-644 YDSDK
+644 PLVSDTSDQL
-649 VNGRFIHLA
+649 VGGRFIHLA

-664 QLEEGDIVT
+664 ELEEGDIVT
-673 FEFKHYGKGTLRGLR
+673 FEMKHPKNRRLMGLKC
-688 GYNGRISASISQ
+688 YNGRLSASIKQ

-730 LTSTFPSQRFTDGRL
+730 LTSTFPSQRFIGGTL
-745 AFADIVSLWEAKAQ
+745 TFADIVSLWEVKAQ

-798 TVFQKH
+798 TVYQQH
-804 DADMEID
+804 DADMTID

-837 EWESVQ
+837 EWESKQ
-843 RYFGRTTTL
+843 STLGRNTITTQ
-852 TVQTATKYKACKDRI
+852 VATKYKACKDRI
-867 VNLTK
+867 VNLIK
-872 TDAGYAALAF
+872 NNAGYAELAF
-882 NIDLQGIFDSKLEKL
+882 NIDLQGIFDSRLEKL

-942 TTNSGYCEVTMIE
+942 TTSSGYCEVTMIE

>member
-1 MTDQQLYIDGVLM
+1 MTDHQLYIDGILM
-14 DMSEDS
+14 DMSEET

-65 SSRYPYIFHTA
+65 SSKYPYIFHTA

-97 ETIEISIYWGFFQA
+97 ETIEISIYWGLFQA

-121 LNELNCTKYLRFNR
+121 LNELNCTKYLRFAK
-135 NNSSY
+135 NNTSD

-152 GTYDAAAVK
+152 GRYETAVFK

-170 DRSVGGNSNTT
+170 DSNVGGNSDTT

-186 GKIRTGTEVG
+186 GKIRTGTEIG
-196 KYVSGEVLTDETYQ
+196 KYVSGEVLTDETYR

-229 KGDYRTWA
+229 KGQFRTWA
-237 ILDTNKNIVILAADA
+237 ILDTNKNVLSLADDA
-252 GTTEAETNPNIPAP
+252 GKTEKETYPILPAP
-266 DPILPATIGAG
+266 DPMLGMFVSAG
-277 ILCASVDTKTAMTTI
+277 DCIANLKTSVAMKTI
-292 SIRFAL
+292 SIRVRA
-298 MDEAPAGQVEYG
+298 EKAGSVEYG
-310 SYDPATGFTEAW
+310 VLNKETGETTPWGTYDVAAGEAEFSVVKSKPS
-322 GVEDIPADKGGTEI
+322 GI
-336 TVNVTRYKQAGRLIY
+336 LIY
-351 VKPSKSGMLYW
+351 IKPSVDDMINMSL
-362 IAGEGSDSNYYVS
+362 SS
-375 GGTQYKTSRFAPYSV
+375 GGVMAYYLSDGKLSQVHSIGAYSV

-396 EPIDIDLQAPATA
+396 MPIDVELQAPATA
-409 EWLVINA
+409 QWLIVNA

-422 GTTIQVK
+422 GTTILVK
-429 SETENRAKASSR
+429 SISETENNAKASRGTFGGSFGN
-441 EVQTSSGGGTFG
+441 SGGGTFKSEG
-453 GGGSFGYADKGA
+453 T

-480 AQTGVAFGWSSQAKE
+480 VQTGVAFGWSNRAKE
-495 TIKGLAVPLITRKAD
+495 TINGLAVPLITRKAD
-510 AQTVVGSFEGTFIAT
+510 AQTVVGSLEGNFFQTES
-525 TNLGILEIQP
+525 LGILDFQP
-535 TSLSEVF
+535 TSLSEIF
-542 DGLELANRYSQLKVK
+542 DGLEIGHRYSQLNVK
-557 IACTMIF
+557 IACKMIF
-564 DVQINWSW
+564 DVQMNWSW
-572 DASNARPNGHIGN
+572 DASKVTPSGHKSWSFG
-585 SYEGSIE
+585 EGSTESQAFYSYPPNYIE
-592 WNGVYQYDPCY
+592 MKVKHNNGDGTWTETP
-603 VEIKVVS
+603 
-610 KHTSDQEESEYTKT
+610 
-624 YIAGKEIEKDDAYSR
+624 YIAGLQQDETSR
-639 TYITD
+639 KYVTD
-644 YDSDK
+644 YESDK
-649 VNGRFIHLA
+649 VNGRFIHLV

-664 QLEEGDIVT
+664 DLEEGDIVT
-673 FEFKHYGKGTLRGLR
+673 FEMKHPKNQTLIGLKC
-688 GYNGRISASISQ
+688 YNGRLSASIKQ

-730 LTSTFPSQRFTDGRL
+730 LTSTFPSQRFIGGTL
-745 AFADIVSLWEAKAQ
+745 TFADIVSLWEAKAQ

-798 TVFQKH
+798 TVYQQH
-804 DADMEID
+804 DADMTID

-837 EWESVQ
+837 EWENHQ
-843 RYFGRTTTL
+843 YTFGRTTK
-852 TVQTATKYKACKDRI
+852 TVQTPTKYKACKDRI

-872 TDAGYAALAF
+872 NDAGYAELAF
-882 NIDLQGIFDSKLEKL
+882 NIDLQDIFDNKLEKL

-905 QITERFNLSDLEIL
+905 HIVERFNLSDLEIL
-919 NFDETKP
+919 EFDETKP

-935 FAVLEIK
+935 FAVTEIK
-942 TTNSGYCEVTMIE
+942 TTSSGYCEVTMIE